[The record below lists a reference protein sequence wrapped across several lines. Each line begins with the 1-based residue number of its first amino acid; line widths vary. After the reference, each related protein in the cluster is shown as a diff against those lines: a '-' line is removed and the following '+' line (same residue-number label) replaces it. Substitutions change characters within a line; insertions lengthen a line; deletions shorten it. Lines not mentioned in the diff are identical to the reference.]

1 MFEYSAMNSKQTVSI
16 RIAQLRQAIEAHD
29 YSYYALDAPTVP
41 DSEYDRLFSELRE
54 LEQQHPEL
62 VTADSPTQRVSGQ
75 ALDTFSQVQ
84 HGVPMLSLGN
94 AFTEVQVLEFA
105 QRAEQALAASQEQSD
120 LFSAPAVA
128 IEYCCEPKLDG
139 LAVSISYE
147 YGVLVRAATRGD
159 GQTGEDI
166 TANVRTIRNVPLK
179 LQGQGWPDF
188 LEVRGEVYMPKAGF
202 EALNQRVLAAGQK
215 PFANPRNAAAGSL
228 RQLDSKITASRPL
241 EFCCYGT
248 STEGLAQTHASTLQC
263 LRQWGISISPEL
275 QVVNSIQGC
284 LAYYADIGQR
294 RLQLPYD
301 IDGVVFKINALEQQR
316 SLGFR
321 AREPR
326 WALAYKYAA
335 QEEITELLDVE
346 FQVGRTGAVTPVA
359 RLKPVHV
366 GGVMVS
372 NATLHNMD
380 EVARLGV
387 MIGDSVIVRRAGDV
401 IPQITQVVL
410 ERRPSDARAI
420 DAPSQCPVCGSQ
432 VERTQL
438 VRRSKNKQVLSDG
451 AVWRCMGRLSC
462 QAQLQQA
469 LIHFVSRRAMDID
482 GLGEKII
489 EQLVSRKLV
498 ASPADL
504 YRLTYEQVI
513 ELEGFADLSARNLLS
528 AIAASKQPR
537 LARLI
542 FALGI
547 PDVGEETAK
556 VLARALGSLQ
566 RLQQAYP
573 QTLLWLPEIGAEV
586 AHEIASFF
594 ADSHNQ
600 AVIAQLA
607 HLQVQAIDEGQTDVE
622 FQACTTL
629 AGFIEQF
636 QIVGVA
642 HTNAQRLAERFK
654 TLDALFAADWLALS
668 TIERLSKNAAQAV
681 EDFIKQAGQREQALL
696 LEQQL
701 LEFGMHWS
709 CQREQQQASPLA
721 GQTWV
726 LTGTLEQLTRDQ
738 AKARLEQL
746 GAKVAGSVSAKTSC
760 VVAGSSAGSKLSK
773 AQELGVPVLDE
784 AAFVA
789 QMTHLESR

>member
-1 MFEYSAMNSKQTVSI
+1 MNSTSSI
-16 RIAQLRQAIEAHD
+16 STRIAELRHAIEAHD
-29 YSYYALDAPTVP
+29 YSYYVLDEPTVP
-41 DSEYDRLFSELRE
+41 DSEYDRLFRE
-54 LEQQHPEL
+54 LSALELQHPEL
-62 VTADSPTQRVSGQ
+62 ISADSPTQRVSGQ
-75 ALDTFSQVQ
+75 PLDTFKQVQ
-84 HGVPMLSLGN
+84 HQVPMLSLGN
-94 AFTEVQVLEFA
+94 AFAEEQVLEFA
-105 QRAEQALAASQEQSD
+105 QRVQQALGASLPLND
-120 LFSAPAVA
+120 LFAMPAEL
-128 IEYCCEPKLDG
+128 EYCCEPKLDG

-147 YGVLVRAATRGD
+147 YGVLRRAATRGD

-179 LQGQGWPDF
+179 LQGEGWPDF

-202 EALNQRVLAAGQK
+202 AALNQRVVETGQK

-228 RQLDSKITASRPL
+228 RQLDPKTTASRPL

-248 STEGLAQTHASTLQC
+248 STEGLAERHSSTLQR
-263 LRQWGISISPEL
+263 LRNWGISISPEL
-275 QVVNSIQGC
+275 KVVATVQGC

-294 RLQLPYD
+294 RAQLPYD
-301 IDGVVFKINALEQQR
+301 IDGVVFKVDALEQQR
-316 SLGFR
+316 DLGFR

-326 WALAYKYAA
+326 WALAYKFAA

-380 EVARLGV
+380 EVERLGV

-410 ERRPSDARAI
+410 ARRPGNARPI
-420 DAPSQCPVCGSQ
+420 QTPTECPVCGSH

-438 VRRSKNKQVLSDG
+438 VRRSKNKQVVSDG

-489 EQLVSRKLV
+489 EQLVARQLV

-513 ELEGFADLSARNLLS
+513 ELDGFADLSANNLLS
-528 AIAASKQPR
+528 AIAGSKRPR

-556 VLARALGSLQ
+556 VLARALGSIERLQ
-566 RLQQAYP
+566 RAYP
-573 QTLLWLPEIGAEV
+573 ETLLWLPEVGAEV
-586 AHEIASFF
+586 AHEISSFF

-600 AVIAQLA
+600 AVLAQLA
-607 HLQVQAIDEGQTDVE
+607 ELGVQASDEGRPDVE
-622 FQACTTL
+622 FQACTTF

-636 QIVGVA
+636 QISGVA
-642 HTNAQRLAERFK
+642 RTNAQRLAQHFK
-654 TLDALFAADWLALS
+654 TLEALFAADWLDLCGV
-668 TIERLSKNAAQAV
+668 ERLSKNAAQALQV
-681 EDFIKQAGQREQALL
+681 FIQQEGQRQRAFA

-701 LEFGMHWS
+701 LDFSMHWS
-709 CQREQQQASPLA
+709 CQREQLQAAPLA

-726 LTGTLEQLTRDQ
+726 LTGTLEVLTREQ

-773 AQELGVPVLDE
+773 AHELAVPVLDE
-784 AAFVA
+784 AAF
-789 QMTHLESR
+789 LEKLTQLEH

>member
-1 MFEYSAMNSKQTVSI
+1 MSLQHTIAT
-16 RIAQLRQAIEAHD
+16 RIAQLRQIITQHD
-29 YSYYALDAPTVP
+29 YRYYVLDAPTVP
-41 DSEYDRLFSELRE
+41 DSEYDRLFAQLRE
-54 LEQQHPEL
+54 LEQQYPEL
-62 VTADSPTQRVSGQ
+62 ITSDSPTQRVSGQ
-75 ALDTFSQVQ
+75 ASAAFTQVQ
-84 HGVPMLSLGN
+84 HQVPMLSLGN
-94 AFTEVQVLEFA
+94 AFAEAQVLEFA
-105 QRAEQALAASQEQSD
+105 QRAEQALGADQSHND
-120 LFSAPAVA
+120 LFSPTVTVQ
-128 IEYCCEPKLDG
+128 YCCEPKLDG

-147 YGVLVRAATRGD
+147 QGVLVRAATRGD

-179 LQGQGWPDF
+179 LQGEDWPEF

-202 EALNQRVLAAGQK
+202 EALNQRALAAGQK

-228 RQLDSKITASRPL
+228 RQLDAKITASRPL
-241 EFCCYGT
+241 EFCCYGS
-248 STEGLAQTHASTLQC
+248 STEGLADRHSSTLQR
-263 LRQWGISISPEL
+263 LQGWGIMISPEM
-275 QVVNSIQGC
+275 QVVENIQGC
-284 LAYYADIGQR
+284 LAYYAQIGQR
-294 RLQLPYD
+294 RAQLPYD
-301 IDGVVFKINALEQQR
+301 IDGVVFKVDALEQQR

-326 WALAYKYAA
+326 WALAYKFAA
-335 QEEITELLDVE
+335 QEEMTELLDVE

-366 GGVMVS
+366 GGVMVA

-387 MIGDSVIVRRAGDV
+387 MIGDRVIVRRAGDV

-410 ERRPSDARAI
+410 ERRPHDARPVST
-420 DAPSQCPVCGSQ
+420 PSHCPVCGSK
-432 VERTQL
+432 VARTQL
-438 VRRSKNKQVLSDG
+438 VRRSKNKQVVSEG

-469 LIHFVSRRAMDID
+469 LIHFVARRAMDID

-489 EQLVSRKLV
+489 EQLVAKKLV

-504 YRLTYEQVI
+504 YRLTYEQV
-513 ELEGFADLSARNLLS
+513 LALDGFADLSARNLLN
-528 AIAASKQPR
+528 AIAGSKRPS

-573 QTLLWLPEIGAEV
+573 ETLLWLPEIGTEV

-600 AVIAQLA
+600 MVLTQLA
-607 HLQVQAIDEGQTDVE
+607 ELDVQAVDEGQPAVE
-622 FQACTTL
+622 FQACTTF

-636 QIVGVA
+636 QITGVA
-642 HTNAQRLAERFK
+642 RTNAQRLADHFK
-654 TLDALFAADWLALS
+654 TLEALFAADWLDLS
-668 TIERLSKNAAQAV
+668 SIARLSKNTAQAV
-681 EDFIKQAGQREQALL
+681 QDFIKQDAQRQRALQ

-701 LEFGMHWS
+701 IDFGMHWS
-709 CQREQQQASPLA
+709 CEREHVQAAPLA

-726 LTGTLEQLTRDQ
+726 LTGGLEQLTREQ
-738 AKARLEQL
+738 AKARLELL
-746 GAKVAGSVSAKTSC
+746 GAKVAGSVSAKTDC
-760 VVAGSSAGSKLSK
+760 VVAGSSAGSKLTR
-773 AQELGVPVLDE
+773 AQELGVAVLDE
-784 AAFVA
+784 TEFLA
-789 QMTHLESR
+789 QLADLESQ

>member
-1 MFEYSAMNSKQTVSI
+1 MSLQHTIAT
-16 RIAQLRQAIEAHD
+16 RIAQLRQIITQHD
-29 YSYYALDAPTVP
+29 YSYYVLDAPTVP
-41 DSEYDRLFSELRE
+41 DSEYDRLFAQLRE
-54 LEQQHPEL
+54 LEQQYPEL
-62 VTADSPTQRVSGQ
+62 ITSDSPTQRVSGQ
-75 ALDTFSQVQ
+75 ASAAFTQVQ
-84 HGVPMLSLGN
+84 HQVPMLSLGN
-94 AFTEVQVLEFA
+94 AFAEAQVLEFA
-105 QRAEQALAASQEQSD
+105 QRAEQALGADQSHND
-120 LFSAPAVA
+120 LFSPTVTVQ
-128 IEYCCEPKLDG
+128 YCCEPKLDG
-139 LAVSISYE
+139 LAVSITYE
-147 YGVLVRAATRGD
+147 QGVLVRAATRGD

-179 LQGQGWPDF
+179 LQGEDWPEF

-202 EALNQRVLAAGQK
+202 EALNQRALAAGQK

-228 RQLDSKITASRPL
+228 RQLDAKITASRPL
-241 EFCCYGT
+241 EFCCYGS
-248 STEGLAQTHASTLQC
+248 STEGLADRHSSTLQR
-263 LRQWGISISPEL
+263 LQGWGIMISPEM
-275 QVVNSIQGC
+275 QVVENIQGC
-284 LAYYADIGQR
+284 LAYYAQIGQR
-294 RLQLPYD
+294 RAQLPYD
-301 IDGVVFKINALEQQR
+301 IDGVVFKVDALEQQR

-326 WALAYKYAA
+326 WALAYKFAA
-335 QEEITELLDVE
+335 QEEMTELLDVE

-366 GGVMVS
+366 GGVMVA

-387 MIGDSVIVRRAGDV
+387 MIGDRVIVRRAGDV

-410 ERRPSDARAI
+410 ERRPHDARPVST
-420 DAPSQCPVCGSQ
+420 PSHCPVCGSK
-432 VERTQL
+432 VARTQL
-438 VRRSKNKQVLSDG
+438 VRRSKNKQVVSEG

-469 LIHFVSRRAMDID
+469 LIHFVARRAMDID

-489 EQLVSRKLV
+489 EQLVAKKLV

-504 YRLTYEQVI
+504 YRLTYEQV
-513 ELEGFADLSARNLLS
+513 LALDGFADLSARNLLN
-528 AIAASKQPR
+528 AIAGSKRPS

-573 QTLLWLPEIGAEV
+573 ETLLWLPEIGTEV

-600 AVIAQLA
+600 MVLTQLA
-607 HLQVQAIDEGQTDVE
+607 ELDVQAVDEGQPAVE
-622 FQACTTL
+622 FQACTTF

-636 QIVGVA
+636 QITGVA
-642 HTNAQRLAERFK
+642 RTNAQRLAEHFK
-654 TLDALFAADWLALS
+654 TLEALFAADWLDLS
-668 TIERLSKNAAQAV
+668 SIARLSKNTAQAV
-681 EDFIKQAGQREQALL
+681 QDFIKQDAQRQRALQ

-701 LEFGMHWS
+701 IDFGMHWS
-709 CQREQQQASPLA
+709 CEREHVQAAPLA

-726 LTGTLEQLTRDQ
+726 LTGGLEQLTREQ
-738 AKARLEQL
+738 AKARLELL
-746 GAKVAGSVSAKTSC
+746 GAKVAGSVSAKTDC
-760 VVAGSSAGSKLSK
+760 VVAGSSAGSKLTR
-773 AQELGVPVLDE
+773 AQELGVAVLDE
-784 AAFVA
+784 TEFLA
-789 QMTHLESR
+789 QLADLESQ

>member
-1 MFEYSAMNSKQTVSI
+1 MSLQHTIAT
-16 RIAQLRQAIEAHD
+16 RIAQLRQIITQHD
-29 YSYYALDAPTVP
+29 YSYYVLDAPTVP
-41 DSEYDRLFSELRE
+41 DSEYDRLFAQLRE
-54 LEQQHPEL
+54 LEQQYPEL
-62 VTADSPTQRVSGQ
+62 ITSDSPTQRVSGQ
-75 ALDTFSQVQ
+75 ASAAFTQVQ
-84 HGVPMLSLGN
+84 HQVPMLSLGN
-94 AFTEVQVLEFA
+94 AFAEAQVLEFA
-105 QRAEQALAASQEQSD
+105 QRAEQALGADQSHND
-120 LFSAPAVA
+120 LFSPAVTVQ
-128 IEYCCEPKLDG
+128 YCCEPKLDG

-147 YGVLVRAATRGD
+147 QGVLVRAATRGD

-179 LQGQGWPDF
+179 LQGEGWPEF

-202 EALNQRVLAAGQK
+202 EALNQRALAAGQK

-228 RQLDSKITASRPL
+228 RQLDAKITASRPL
-241 EFCCYGT
+241 EFCCYGS
-248 STEGLAQTHASTLQC
+248 STEGLADRHSSTLQR
-263 LRQWGISISPEL
+263 LQGWGIMISPEM
-275 QVVNSIQGC
+275 QVVESIQGC
-284 LAYYADIGQR
+284 LAYYAQIGQR
-294 RLQLPYD
+294 RAQLPYD
-301 IDGVVFKINALEQQR
+301 IDGVVFKVDALEQQR

-326 WALAYKYAA
+326 WALAYKFAA
-335 QEEITELLDVE
+335 QEEMTELLDVE

-366 GGVMVS
+366 GGVMVA

-387 MIGDSVIVRRAGDV
+387 MIGDRVIVRRAGDV

-410 ERRPSDARAI
+410 ERRPHDARPVST
-420 DAPSQCPVCGSQ
+420 PSHCPVCGSK

-438 VRRSKNKQVLSDG
+438 VRRSKNKQVVSEG

-469 LIHFVSRRAMDID
+469 LIHFVARRAMDID

-489 EQLVSRKLV
+489 EQLVAKKLV

-504 YRLTYEQVI
+504 YRLTYEQV
-513 ELEGFADLSARNLLS
+513 LALDGFADLSARNLLN
-528 AIAASKQPR
+528 AIAGSKRPS

-573 QTLLWLPEIGAEV
+573 ETLLWLPEIGTEV

-600 AVIAQLA
+600 MVLTQLA
-607 HLQVQAIDEGQTDVE
+607 ELDVQAVDEGQPAVE
-622 FQACTTL
+622 FQACTTF

-636 QIVGVA
+636 QIAGVA
-642 HTNAQRLAERFK
+642 RTNAQRLADYFK
-654 TLDALFAADWLALS
+654 TLEALFAADWLDLS
-668 TIERLSKNAAQAV
+668 SIARLSKNTAQAV
-681 EDFIKQAGQREQALL
+681 QDFIKQDAQRQRALQ

-701 LEFGMHWS
+701 IDFGMHWS
-709 CQREQQQASPLA
+709 CEREHVQAAPLA

-726 LTGTLEQLTRDQ
+726 LTGGLEQLTREQ
-738 AKARLEQL
+738 AKARLELL
-746 GAKVAGSVSAKTSC
+746 GAKVAGSVSAKTDC
-760 VVAGSSAGSKLSK
+760 VVAGSSAGSKLTR
-773 AQELGVPVLDE
+773 AQELGVAVLDE
-784 AAFVA
+784 TEFLARLAD
-789 QMTHLESR
+789 LESQ

>member
-1 MFEYSAMNSKQTVSI
+1 MSTSQNIST
-16 RIAQLRQAIEAHD
+16 RIEQLRQSIATYD
-29 YSYYALDAPTVP
+29 YNYYVLDDPTVP

-62 VTADSPTQRVSGQ
+62 ITSDSPTQRVSGQ
-75 ALDTFSQVQ
+75 PLDTFTQIQ
-84 HGVPMLSLGN
+84 HVVPMLSLGN
-94 AFTEVQVLEFA
+94 AFAAEQVLEFA
-105 QRAEQALAASQEQSD
+105 QRAEQALGVSAQPQD
-120 LFSAPAVA
+120 LFSQGPQVA
-128 IEYCCEPKLDG
+128 YCCEPKLDG
-139 LAVSISYE
+139 LAVSITYQN
-147 YGVLVRAATRGD
+147 GVLMQAATRGD

-179 LQGQGWPDF
+179 LHGTGWPET

-202 EALNQRVLAAGQK
+202 AALNERVLAAGQK

-248 STEGLAQTHASTLQC
+248 STEGLAAEHSSTLQR

-275 QVVNSIQGC
+275 LVVNSVQGC
-284 LAYYADIGQR
+284 LDYYADIGQR
-294 RLQLPYD
+294 RAQLPYD
-301 IDGVVFKINALEQQR
+301 IDGVVFKIDALEQQ
-316 SLGFR
+316 SELGFR

-326 WALAYKYAA
+326 WAIAYKYAA
-335 QEEITELLDVE
+335 QEEITQLLDVE

-359 RLKPVHV
+359 RLQPVHV

-410 ERRPSDARAI
+410 EHRPADAQPIAT
-420 DAPSQCPVCGSQ
+420 PTQCPVCGSD

-438 VRRSKNKQVLSDG
+438 VRRGKGTQVVSDG
-451 AVWRCMGRLSC
+451 AVWRCVGRLSC

-469 LIHFVSRRAMDID
+469 LLHFVSRRAMDID
-482 GLGEKII
+482 GLGDKIV
-489 EQLVSRKLV
+489 EQLVARKLV

-504 YRLTYEQVI
+504 YRLTYEQVV
-513 ELEGFADLSARNLLS
+513 ELDGFADLSARNLIT
-528 AIAASKQPR
+528 AIANSKQPR

-556 VLARALGSLQ
+556 VLARALGSLE

-594 ADSHNQ
+594 AEAHNQ
-600 AVIAQLA
+600 QVMADLA
-607 HLQVQAIDEGQTDVE
+607 ELGVVATDSGEPEAE

-636 QIVGVA
+636 QITGVA
-642 HTNAQRLAERFK
+642 RTSAQRLAEHFK
-654 TLDALFAADWLALS
+654 TVEALFAADWLDLTS
-668 TIERLSKNAAQAV
+668 VERLAKNAALGLQA
-681 EDFIKQAGQREQALL
+681 FLKQEGQRERVLK

-701 LEFGMHWS
+701 LDFGMHWTS
-709 CQREQQQASPLA
+709 QRAQVQAAPLT

-726 LTGTLEQLTRDQ
+726 LTGTLEVLTRNE

-746 GAKVAGSVSAKTSC
+746 GAKVAGSVSAKTAC
-760 VVAGSSAGSKLSK
+760 VVAGSAAGSKLTR
-773 AQELGVPVLDE
+773 AQELGVSVLDE
-784 AAFVA
+784 AEF
-789 QMTHLESR
+789 LERLGQLEI

>member
-1 MFEYSAMNSKQTVSI
+1 MSLQHTIAT
-16 RIAQLRQAIEAHD
+16 RIAQLRQIITQHD
-29 YSYYALDAPTVP
+29 YRYYVLDAPTVP
-41 DSEYDRLFSELRE
+41 DSEYDRLFAQLRE
-54 LEQQHPEL
+54 LEQQYPEL
-62 VTADSPTQRVSGQ
+62 ITSDSPTQRVSGQ
-75 ALDTFSQVQ
+75 ASAAFTQVQ
-84 HGVPMLSLGN
+84 HQVPMLSLGN
-94 AFTEVQVLEFA
+94 AFAEAQVLEFA
-105 QRAEQALAASQEQSD
+105 QRAEQALGADQSHND
-120 LFSAPAVA
+120 LFSPTVTVQ
-128 IEYCCEPKLDG
+128 YCCEPKLDG
-139 LAVSISYE
+139 LAVSITYE
-147 YGVLVRAATRGD
+147 QGVLVRAATRGD

-179 LQGQGWPDF
+179 LQGEDWPEF

-202 EALNQRVLAAGQK
+202 EALNQRALAAGQK

-228 RQLDSKITASRPL
+228 RQLDAKITASRPL
-241 EFCCYGT
+241 EFCCYGS
-248 STEGLAQTHASTLQC
+248 STEGLADRHSSTLQR
-263 LRQWGISISPEL
+263 LQGWGIMISPEM
-275 QVVNSIQGC
+275 QVVENIQGC
-284 LAYYADIGQR
+284 LAYYAQIGQR
-294 RLQLPYD
+294 RAQLPYD
-301 IDGVVFKINALEQQR
+301 IDGVVFKIDALEQQR

-326 WALAYKYAA
+326 WALAYKFAA
-335 QEEITELLDVE
+335 QEEMTELLDVE

-366 GGVMVS
+366 GGVMVA

-387 MIGDSVIVRRAGDV
+387 MIGDRVIVRRAGDV

-410 ERRPSDARAI
+410 ERRPHDARPVST
-420 DAPSQCPVCGSQ
+420 PSHCPVCGSK
-432 VERTQL
+432 VARTQL
-438 VRRSKNKQVLSDG
+438 VRRSKNKQVVSEG

-469 LIHFVSRRAMDID
+469 LIHFVARRAMDID

-489 EQLVSRKLV
+489 EQLVAKKLV

-504 YRLTYEQVI
+504 YRLTYEQV
-513 ELEGFADLSARNLLS
+513 LALDGFADLSTRNLLN
-528 AIAASKQPR
+528 AIAGSKRPS

-573 QTLLWLPEIGAEV
+573 ETLLWLPEIGTEV

-600 AVIAQLA
+600 MVLTQLA
-607 HLQVQAIDEGQTDVE
+607 ELDVQAVDEGQPAVE
-622 FQACTTL
+622 FQACTTF

-636 QIVGVA
+636 QITGVA
-642 HTNAQRLAERFK
+642 RTNAQRLADHFK
-654 TLDALFAADWLALS
+654 TLEALFAADWLDLS
-668 TIERLSKNAAQAV
+668 SIARLSKNTAQAV
-681 EDFIKQAGQREQALL
+681 QDFIKQDAQRQRALQ

-701 LEFGMHWS
+701 IDFGMHWS
-709 CQREQQQASPLA
+709 CEREHVQAAPLA

-726 LTGTLEQLTRDQ
+726 LTGGLEQLTREQ
-738 AKARLEQL
+738 AKARLELL
-746 GAKVAGSVSAKTSC
+746 GAKVAGSVSAKTDC
-760 VVAGSSAGSKLSK
+760 VVAGSSAGSKLTR
-773 AQELGVPVLDE
+773 AQELGVAVLDE
-784 AAFVA
+784 TEFLA
-789 QMTHLESR
+789 QLADLESQ

>member
-1 MFEYSAMNSKQTVSI
+1 MSALQSI
-16 RIAQLRQAIEAHD
+16 SARIAQLRQAIETYD
-29 YSYYALDAPTVP
+29 YNYYVLDDPSVP
-41 DSEYDRLFSELRE
+41 DSEYDRLFTELRE
-54 LEQQHPEL
+54 LEQQHPEFI
-62 VTADSPTQRVSGQ
+62 TADSPTQRVSGQ
-75 ALDTFSQVQ
+75 ALDTFKQLQ
-84 HGVPMLSLGN
+84 HRVPMLSLGN
-94 AFTEVQVLEFA
+94 AFAQEQVLDFA
-105 QRAEQALAASQEQSD
+105 QRAEQALAVDTPSQD
-120 LFSAPAVA
+120 LFSSSAQVT
-128 IEYCCEPKLDG
+128 YCCEPKLDG
-139 LAVSISYE
+139 LAVSIIYQD
-147 YGVLVRAATRGD
+147 GVLIQAATRGD

-179 LQGQGWPDF
+179 LQGTGWPAT

-202 EALNQRVLAAGQK
+202 AALNQRVLAAGQK

-248 STEGLAQTHASTLQC
+248 STEGIAAEHSSTLQR
-263 LRQWGISISPEL
+263 LRTWGISISAQM
-275 QVVNSIQGC
+275 QVVDSIEGC

-294 RLQLPYD
+294 RAQLPYD
-301 IDGVVFKINALEQQR
+301 IDGVVFKIDDLAQQR

-410 ERRPSDARAI
+410 ERRPETARAI
-420 DAPSQCPVCGSQ
+420 ATPTQCPVCGSD

-438 VRRSKNKQVLSDG
+438 VRRGKGKQVVSEG

-469 LIHFVSRRAMDID
+469 LLHFVSRRAMDID
-482 GLGEKII
+482 GLGEKIV
-489 EQLVSRKLV
+489 EQLVTRKLV
-498 ASPADL
+498 TSPADL
-504 YRLTYEQVI
+504 YRLTYEQVV
-513 ELEGFADLSARNLLS
+513 ELDGFADLSARNL
-528 AIAASKQPR
+528 IAAISGSKQPR

-556 VLARALGSLQ
+556 VLARALGSVL
-566 RLQQAYP
+566 RVQQAYP

-600 AVIAQLA
+600 AVLA
-607 HLQVQAIDEGQTDVE
+607 DLDELGVQASDSGEPDAE

-636 QIVGVA
+636 QITGVA
-642 HTNAQRLAERFK
+642 RTNAQRLAAHFK
-654 TLDALFAADWLALS
+654 TLQALFAADWLDLTS
-668 TIERLSKNAAQAV
+668 VERLSKNAALALQ
-681 EDFIKQAGQREQALL
+681 DFIKDAQQREQALA

-701 LEFGMHWS
+701 LDFGMHWNS
-709 CQREQQQASPLA
+709 QRTQVQAWASPLA

-726 LTGTLEQLTRDQ
+726 LTGTLERLTRNE

-746 GAKVAGSVSAKTSC
+746 GAKVAGSVSAKTQC
-760 VVAGSSAGSKLSK
+760 VVAGSSAGSKLTR
-773 AQELGVPVLDE
+773 AQELGVSVLDE
-784 AAFVA
+784 DEFLARLQQLEA
-789 QMTHLESR
+789 Q

>member
-1 MFEYSAMNSKQTVSI
+1 MSAHQSI
-16 RIAQLRQAIEAHD
+16 STRIAQLRQSIEQHD
-29 YSYYALDAPTVP
+29 YSYYVLDDPSVP

-54 LEQQHPEL
+54 LEQEHPEL
-62 VTADSPTQRVSGQ
+62 ITPDSPTQRVSGQ
-75 ALDTFSQVQ
+75 PLDTFKQVQ
-84 HGVPMLSLGN
+84 HVVPMLSLGN
-94 AFTEVQVLEFA
+94 AFAREQVLDFA
-105 QRAEQALAASQEQSD
+105 QRAEQALGVSEQPQD
-120 LFSAPAVA
+120 LFSETAYVD
-128 IEYCCEPKLDG
+128 YCCEPKLDG
-139 LAVSISYE
+139 LAVSITYQK
-147 YGVLVRAATRGD
+147 GVLIQAATRGD

-179 LQGQGWPDF
+179 LQGTGWPEV

-202 EALNQRVLAAGQK
+202 TALNQRVLAAGQK

-248 STEGLAQTHASTLQC
+248 STEGLADGHSSTLQR
-263 LRQWGISISPEL
+263 LREWGISISPEL
-275 QVVNSIQGC
+275 KVVQSIEGC

-294 RLQLPYD
+294 RAELPYD
-301 IDGVVFKINALEQQR
+301 IDGVVFKIDALEQQR

-326 WALAYKYAA
+326 WAIAYKYAA

-366 GGVMVS
+366 GGVIVS

-410 ERRPSDARAI
+410 ERRPDDAKPI
-420 DAPSQCPVCGSQ
+420 PAPTQCPVCGSD

-438 VRRSKNKQVLSDG
+438 VRRGKGKQVVSDG

-469 LIHFVSRRAMDID
+469 LLHFVSRRAMEID
-482 GLGEKII
+482 GLGDKII
-489 EQLVSRKLV
+489 EQLVARKLV

-504 YRLTYEQVI
+504 YRLTYEQVV
-513 ELEGFADLSARNLLS
+513 ELDGFADLSARNLIT
-528 AIAASKQPR
+528 AIANSKQPR

-556 VLARALGSLQ
+556 VLARALGSLE
-566 RLQQAYP
+566 RLQQAFP

-594 ADSHNQ
+594 AESHNQ
-600 AVIAQLA
+600 AVIADLA
-607 HLQVQAIDEGQTDVE
+607 ELGVQPMDSGEPEAE

-636 QIVGVA
+636 QIAGVA
-642 HTNAQRLAERFK
+642 RTSAQRLAEHFK
-654 TLDALFAADWLALS
+654 KVDALFAADWLDLTS
-668 TIERLSKNAAQAV
+668 VERLSKNAALGLQA
-681 EDFIKQAGQREQALL
+681 FLKQEGQRERVLK

-701 LEFGMHWS
+701 LDFGMHWTS
-709 CQREQQQASPLA
+709 QRAQVQAAPLA

-726 LTGTLEQLTRDQ
+726 LTGTLEVLTRTE
-738 AKARLEQL
+738 AKSRLEML

-760 VVAGSSAGSKLSK
+760 VVAGSSAGSKLTR
-773 AQELGVPVLDE
+773 AQELGVNVLDE
-784 AAFVA
+784 ADF
-789 QMTHLESR
+789 LEKLGQLENQ

>member
-1 MFEYSAMNSKQTVSI
+1 MSSQHTIAT
-16 RIAQLRQAIEAHD
+16 RIAQLRQMIAQHD
-29 YSYYALDAPTVP
+29 YNYYALDAPTVP
-41 DSEYDRLFSELRE
+41 DSEYDRLFAELRE

-62 VTADSPTQRVSGQ
+62 ITNDSPTQRVSGQ
-75 ALDTFSQVQ
+75 ASAAFTQVEHQ
-84 HGVPMLSLGN
+84 VPMLSLGN
-94 AFTEVQVLEFA
+94 AFAEEQVLEFA
-105 QRAEQALAASQEQSD
+105 LRAEQALGADQSHND
-120 LFSAPAVA
+120 LFSPAVTV
-128 IEYCCEPKLDG
+128 EYCCEPKLDG

-147 YGVLVRAATRGD
+147 QGVLVRAATRGD

-179 LQGQGWPDF
+179 LQGEGWPEF
-188 LEVRGEVYMPKAGF
+188 LEVRGEVYMPKVGF
-202 EALNQRVLAAGQK
+202 EALNQRALAAGQK

-241 EFCCYGT
+241 EFCCYGS
-248 STEGLAQTHASTLQC
+248 STEGLADRHSSTLQR
-263 LRQWGISISPEL
+263 LQGWGIMISPEM
-275 QVVNSIQGC
+275 QVVESIQGC
-284 LAYYADIGQR
+284 LTYYADIGQR
-294 RLQLPYD
+294 RAQLPYD
-301 IDGVVFKINALEQQR
+301 IDGVVFKVDALEQQR
-316 SLGFR
+316 NLGFR

-326 WALAYKYAA
+326 WALAYKFAA

-366 GGVMVS
+366 GGVMVA

-410 ERRPSDARAI
+410 ERRPSDARPVQT
-420 DAPSQCPVCGSQ
+420 PSHCPVCGSQ

-438 VRRSKNKQVLSDG
+438 VRRSKNKQVVSDG

-469 LIHFVSRRAMDID
+469 LIHFVARRAMDID

-489 EQLVSRKLV
+489 EQLVTTKLV

-504 YRLTYEQVI
+504 YRLSYEQVL
-513 ELEGFADLSARNLLS
+513 ELDGFADLSARNLLS
-528 AIAASKQPR
+528 AIAGSKRPR

-566 RLQQAYP
+566 RVQQAYP
-573 QTLLWLPEIGAEV
+573 ETLLWLPEIGAEV

-600 AVIAQLA
+600 AVLAQLA
-607 HLQVQAIDEGQTDVE
+607 ELDVHAVDEGQPDVE
-622 FQACTTL
+622 FQACTTF

-636 QIVGVA
+636 QITGVA
-642 HTNAQRLAERFK
+642 STNAQRLAEHFK
-654 TLDALFAADWLALS
+654 TLEALFAADWLDLS
-668 TIERLSKNAAQAV
+668 SIVRMSKNTAQAV
-681 EDFIKQAGQREQALL
+681 QDFIKQEGQRQRVLQ

-701 LEFGMHWS
+701 IDFGMHWT
-709 CQREQQQASPLA
+709 CQREQVQAAPLA

-726 LTGTLEQLTRDQ
+726 LTGGLEELTREQ
-738 AKARLEQL
+738 AKARLEML
-746 GAKVAGSVSAKTSC
+746 GAKVAGSVSAKTNC
-760 VVAGSSAGSKLSK
+760 VVAGSSAGSKLTR
-773 AQELGVPVLDE
+773 AQELGIAVLDE
-784 AAFVA
+784 AEFIAKLA
-789 QMTHLESR
+789 ELENQ

>member
-1 MFEYSAMNSKQTVSI
+1 MSLQHTIAT
-16 RIAQLRQAIEAHD
+16 RIAQLRQIITQHD
-29 YSYYALDAPTVP
+29 YRYYVLDAPTVP
-41 DSEYDRLFSELRE
+41 DSEYDRLFAQLRE
-54 LEQQHPEL
+54 LEQQYPEL
-62 VTADSPTQRVSGQ
+62 ITSDSPTQRVSGQ
-75 ALDTFSQVQ
+75 ASAAFTQVQ
-84 HGVPMLSLGN
+84 HQVPMLSLGN
-94 AFTEVQVLEFA
+94 AFAEAQVLEFA
-105 QRAEQALAASQEQSD
+105 QRAEQALGADQSHND
-120 LFSAPAVA
+120 LFSPTVTVQ
-128 IEYCCEPKLDG
+128 YCCEPKLDG
-139 LAVSISYE
+139 LAVSITYE
-147 YGVLVRAATRGD
+147 QGVLVRAATRGD

-179 LQGQGWPDF
+179 LQGEDWPEF

-202 EALNQRVLAAGQK
+202 EALNQRALAAGQK

-228 RQLDSKITASRPL
+228 RQLDAKITASRPL
-241 EFCCYGT
+241 EFCCYGS
-248 STEGLAQTHASTLQC
+248 STEGLADRHSSTLQR
-263 LRQWGISISPEL
+263 LQGWGIMISPEM
-275 QVVNSIQGC
+275 QVVENIQGC
-284 LAYYADIGQR
+284 LAYYAQIGQR
-294 RLQLPYD
+294 RAQLPYD
-301 IDGVVFKINALEQQR
+301 IDGVVFKVDALEQQR

-326 WALAYKYAA
+326 WALAYKFAA
-335 QEEITELLDVE
+335 QEEMTELLDVE

-366 GGVMVS
+366 GGVMVA

-387 MIGDSVIVRRAGDV
+387 MIGDRVIVRRAGDV

-410 ERRPSDARAI
+410 ERRPHDARPVST
-420 DAPSQCPVCGSQ
+420 PSHCPVCGSK
-432 VERTQL
+432 VARTQL
-438 VRRSKNKQVLSDG
+438 VRRSKNKQVVSEG

-469 LIHFVSRRAMDID
+469 LIHFVARRAMDID

-489 EQLVSRKLV
+489 EQLVAKKLV

-504 YRLTYEQVI
+504 YRLTYEQV
-513 ELEGFADLSARNLLS
+513 LALDGFADLSARNLLN
-528 AIAASKQPR
+528 AIAGSKRPS

-573 QTLLWLPEIGAEV
+573 ETLLWLPEIGTEV

-600 AVIAQLA
+600 MVLTQLA
-607 HLQVQAIDEGQTDVE
+607 ELDVQAVDEGQPAVE
-622 FQACTTL
+622 FQACTTF

-636 QIVGVA
+636 QITGVA
-642 HTNAQRLAERFK
+642 RTNAQRLADHFK
-654 TLDALFAADWLALS
+654 TLEALFAADWLDLS
-668 TIERLSKNAAQAV
+668 SIARLSKNTAQAV
-681 EDFIKQAGQREQALL
+681 QDFIKQDAQRQRALQ

-701 LEFGMHWS
+701 IDFGMHWS
-709 CQREQQQASPLA
+709 CEREHVQAAPLA

-726 LTGTLEQLTRDQ
+726 LTGGLEQLTREQ
-738 AKARLEQL
+738 AKARLELL
-746 GAKVAGSVSAKTSC
+746 GAKVAGSVSAKTDC
-760 VVAGSSAGSKLSK
+760 VVAGSSAGSKLTR
-773 AQELGVPVLDE
+773 AQELGVAVLDE
-784 AAFVA
+784 TEFLA
-789 QMTHLESR
+789 QLADLESQ

>member
-1 MFEYSAMNSKQTVSI
+1 MSLQHTIAT
-16 RIAQLRQAIEAHD
+16 RIAQLRQIITQHD
-29 YSYYALDAPTVP
+29 YSYYVLDAPTVP
-41 DSEYDRLFSELRE
+41 DSEYDRLFAQLRE
-54 LEQQHPEL
+54 LEQQYPEL
-62 VTADSPTQRVSGQ
+62 ITSDSPTQRVSGQ
-75 ALDTFSQVQ
+75 ASAAFTQVQ
-84 HGVPMLSLGN
+84 HQVPMLSLGN
-94 AFTEVQVLEFA
+94 AFAEAQVLEFA
-105 QRAEQALAASQEQSD
+105 QRAEQALGADQSHND
-120 LFSAPAVA
+120 LFSPTVTVQ
-128 IEYCCEPKLDG
+128 YCCEPKLDG
-139 LAVSISYE
+139 LAVSITYE
-147 YGVLVRAATRGD
+147 QGVLVRAATRGD

-179 LQGQGWPDF
+179 LQGEDWPEF

-202 EALNQRVLAAGQK
+202 EALNQRALAAGQK

-228 RQLDSKITASRPL
+228 RQLDAKITASRPL
-241 EFCCYGT
+241 EFCCYGS
-248 STEGLAQTHASTLQC
+248 STEGLADRHSSTLQR
-263 LRQWGISISPEL
+263 LQGWGIMISPEM
-275 QVVNSIQGC
+275 QVVENIQGC
-284 LAYYADIGQR
+284 LAYYAQIGQR
-294 RLQLPYD
+294 RAQLPYD
-301 IDGVVFKINALEQQR
+301 IDGVVFKVDALEQQR

-326 WALAYKYAA
+326 WALAYKFAA
-335 QEEITELLDVE
+335 QEEMTELLDVE

-366 GGVMVS
+366 GGVMVA

-387 MIGDSVIVRRAGDV
+387 MIGDRVIVRRAGDV

-410 ERRPSDARAI
+410 ERRPHDARPVST
-420 DAPSQCPVCGSQ
+420 PSHCPVCGSK
-432 VERTQL
+432 VARTQL
-438 VRRSKNKQVLSDG
+438 VRRSKNKQVVSEG

-469 LIHFVSRRAMDID
+469 LIHFVARRAMDID

-489 EQLVSRKLV
+489 EQLVAKKLV

-504 YRLTYEQVI
+504 YRLTYEQV
-513 ELEGFADLSARNLLS
+513 LALDGFADLSARNLLN
-528 AIAASKQPR
+528 AIAGSKRPS

-573 QTLLWLPEIGAEV
+573 ETLLWLPEIGTEV

-600 AVIAQLA
+600 MVLTQLA
-607 HLQVQAIDEGQTDVE
+607 ELDVQAVDEGQPAVE
-622 FQACTTL
+622 FQACTTF

-636 QIVGVA
+636 QITGVA
-642 HTNAQRLAERFK
+642 RTNAQRLADHFK
-654 TLDALFAADWLALS
+654 TLEALFAADWLDLS
-668 TIERLSKNAAQAV
+668 SIARLSKNTAQAV
-681 EDFIKQAGQREQALL
+681 QDFIKQDAQRQRALQ

-701 LEFGMHWS
+701 IDFGMHWS
-709 CQREQQQASPLA
+709 CEREHVQAAPLA

-726 LTGTLEQLTRDQ
+726 LTGGLEQLTREQ
-738 AKARLEQL
+738 AKARLELL
-746 GAKVAGSVSAKTSC
+746 GAKVAGSVSAKTDC
-760 VVAGSSAGSKLSK
+760 VVAGSSAGSKLTR
-773 AQELGVPVLDE
+773 AQELGVAILDE
-784 AAFVA
+784 TEFLA
-789 QMTHLESR
+789 QLADLESQ

>member
-1 MFEYSAMNSKQTVSI
+1 MSAHQSI
-16 RIAQLRQAIEAHD
+16 STRIAQLRQSIEQHD
-29 YSYYALDAPTVP
+29 YSYYVLDDPSVP

-54 LEQQHPEL
+54 LEQEHPEL
-62 VTADSPTQRVSGQ
+62 ITPDSPTQRVSGQ
-75 ALDTFSQVQ
+75 PLDTFKQVQ
-84 HGVPMLSLGN
+84 HVVPMLSLGN
-94 AFTEVQVLEFA
+94 AFAREQVLDFA
-105 QRAEQALAASQEQSD
+105 QRAEQALGVSEQPQD
-120 LFSAPAVA
+120 LFSETAYVD
-128 IEYCCEPKLDG
+128 YCCEPKLDG
-139 LAVSISYE
+139 LAVSITYQK
-147 YGVLVRAATRGD
+147 GVLIQAATRGD

-179 LQGQGWPDF
+179 LQGTGWPEV

-202 EALNQRVLAAGQK
+202 TALNQRVLAAGQK

-248 STEGLAQTHASTLQC
+248 STEGLADGHSSTLQR
-263 LRQWGISISPEL
+263 LREWGISISPEL
-275 QVVNSIQGC
+275 KVVQSIEGC

-294 RLQLPYD
+294 RAELPYD
-301 IDGVVFKINALEQQR
+301 IDGVVFKIDALEQQR

-326 WALAYKYAA
+326 WAIAYKYAA

-366 GGVMVS
+366 GGVIVS

-410 ERRPSDARAI
+410 ERRPDDAKPI
-420 DAPSQCPVCGSQ
+420 PAPTQCPVCGSD

-438 VRRSKNKQVLSDG
+438 VRRGKGKQVVSDG

-469 LIHFVSRRAMDID
+469 LLHFVSRRAMEID
-482 GLGEKII
+482 GLGDKII
-489 EQLVSRKLV
+489 EQLVARKLV

-504 YRLTYEQVI
+504 YRLTYEQVV
-513 ELEGFADLSARNLLS
+513 ELDGFADLSARNLIT
-528 AIAASKQPR
+528 AIANSKQPR

-556 VLARALGSLQ
+556 VLARALGSLE
-566 RLQQAYP
+566 RLQQAFP

-594 ADSHNQ
+594 AESHNQ
-600 AVIAQLA
+600 AVIADLA
-607 HLQVQAIDEGQTDVE
+607 ELGVQPMDSGEPEAE

-636 QIVGVA
+636 QITGVA
-642 HTNAQRLAERFK
+642 RTSAQRLAEHFK
-654 TLDALFAADWLALS
+654 KVDALFAADWLDLTS
-668 TIERLSKNAAQAV
+668 VERLSKNAALGLQA
-681 EDFIKQAGQREQALL
+681 FLKQEGQRERVLK

-701 LEFGMHWS
+701 LDFGMHWTS
-709 CQREQQQASPLA
+709 QRAQVQAAPLA

-726 LTGTLEQLTRDQ
+726 LTGTLEVLTRTE
-738 AKARLEQL
+738 AKSRLEML

-760 VVAGSSAGSKLSK
+760 VVAGSSAGSKLTR
-773 AQELGVPVLDE
+773 AQELGVNVLDE
-784 AAFVA
+784 ADF
-789 QMTHLESR
+789 LEKLDQLENQ

>member
-1 MFEYSAMNSKQTVSI
+1 MNSSRSI
-16 RIAQLRQAIEAHD
+16 STRIHELRQSIETYD
-29 YSYYALDAPTVP
+29 YNYYVLDAPTVP
-41 DSEYDRLFSELRE
+41 DSEYDRLFFELLT
-54 LEQQHPEL
+54 LEQQHPEFI
-62 VTADSPTQRVSGQ
+62 TTDSPTQRVSGQ
-75 ALDTFSQVQ
+75 PLDTFKQIQ
-84 HGVPMLSLGN
+84 HRVPMLSLGN
-94 AFTEVQVLEFA
+94 AFAEEQVLDFSLRVEQSLNSSAMTNDLFA
-105 QRAEQALAASQEQSD
+105 QSAAVQ
-120 LFSAPAVA
+120 
-128 IEYCCEPKLDG
+128 YCCEPKLDG

-147 YGVLVRAATRGD
+147 QGVLVRAATRGD

-179 LQGQGWPDF
+179 LQGQGWPDQ

-215 PFANPRNAAAGSL
+215 LFANPRNAAAGSL

-248 STEGLAQTHASTLQC
+248 STEGLADSHSSTLQR
-263 LRQWGISISPEL
+263 LRGWGISISSEL
-275 QVVNSIQGC
+275 RVVDSIQGC
-284 LAYYADIGQR
+284 LAYYADIGER
-294 RLQLPYD
+294 RMQLPYD
-301 IDGVVFKINALEQQR
+301 IDGVVFKINALEQQS

-335 QEEITELLDVE
+335 QEEMTELLDVE
-346 FQVGRTGAVTPVA
+346 FRVGRTGAVTPVA

-410 ERRPSDARAI
+410 ERRPDDAKPVHTPI
-420 DAPSQCPVCGSQ
+420 ECPVCGSA

-469 LIHFVSRRAMDID
+469 LLHFVSRRAMDID
-482 GLGEKII
+482 GLGDKII
-489 EQLVSRKLV
+489 EQLVMRKLV

-504 YRLTYEQVI
+504 YRLTYEQLL
-513 ELEGFADLSARNLLS
+513 ELEGFADLSAHNLLT
-528 AIAASKQPR
+528 AIANSKQPR

-556 VLARALGSLQ
+556 VLARALGSMQ

-573 QTLLWLPEIGAEV
+573 QTLLWLPEVGTEV

-594 ADSHNQ
+594 ADGHNQ
-600 AVIAQLA
+600 AVIADLA
-607 HLQVQAIDEGQTDVE
+607 ELGVQPTDEGEPDVQ
-622 FQACTTL
+622 FQACATL

-636 QIVGVA
+636 HIAGVA
-642 HTNAQRLAERFK
+642 RTGAQRLADHFK
-654 TLDALFAADWLALS
+654 TLDALFAADWLEL
-668 TIERLSKNAAQAV
+668 TNIERLSKNAAQAV
-681 EDFIKQAGQREQALL
+681 ENFIKQIGQHEQALRF
-696 LEQQL
+696 EQQL
-701 LEFGMHWS
+701 LDFGMHWN
-709 CQREQQQASPLA
+709 CQRQDVQAAPLA

-726 LTGTLEQLTRDQ
+726 LTGTLELLTRDQ

-760 VVAGSSAGSKLSK
+760 VVAGSSAGSKLTK
-773 AQELGVPVLDE
+773 ALALGLTVLDE
-784 AAFVA
+784 ADFLEKLT
-789 QMTHLESR
+789 QLESQ

>member
-1 MFEYSAMNSKQTVSI
+1 MSSQHTIAT
-16 RIAQLRQAIEAHD
+16 RIAQLRQIITQHD
-29 YSYYALDAPTVP
+29 YRYYVLDAPTVP
-41 DSEYDRLFSELRE
+41 DSEYDRLFAQLRE
-54 LEQQHPEL
+54 LEQQYPEL
-62 VTADSPTQRVSGQ
+62 ITSDSPTQRVSGQ
-75 ALDTFSQVQ
+75 ASAAFTQVQ
-84 HGVPMLSLGN
+84 HQVPMLSLGN
-94 AFTEVQVLEFA
+94 AFAEAQVLEFA
-105 QRAEQALAASQEQSD
+105 QRAEQALGADQSHND
-120 LFSAPAVA
+120 LFSPTVTVQ
-128 IEYCCEPKLDG
+128 YCCEPKLDG
-139 LAVSISYE
+139 LAVSITYE
-147 YGVLVRAATRGD
+147 QGVLVRAATRGD

-179 LQGQGWPDF
+179 LQGEDWPEF

-202 EALNQRVLAAGQK
+202 EALNQRALAAGQK

-228 RQLDSKITASRPL
+228 RQLDAKITASRPL
-241 EFCCYGT
+241 EFCCYGS
-248 STEGLAQTHASTLQC
+248 STEGLADRHSSTLQR
-263 LRQWGISISPEL
+263 LQGWGIMISPEM
-275 QVVNSIQGC
+275 QVVENIQGC
-284 LAYYADIGQR
+284 LAYYAQIGQR
-294 RLQLPYD
+294 RAQLPYD
-301 IDGVVFKINALEQQR
+301 IDGVVFKVDALEQQR

-326 WALAYKYAA
+326 WALAYKFAA
-335 QEEITELLDVE
+335 QEEMTELLDVE

-366 GGVMVS
+366 GGVMVA

-387 MIGDSVIVRRAGDV
+387 MIGDRVIVRRAGDV

-410 ERRPSDARAI
+410 ERRPHDARPVST
-420 DAPSQCPVCGSQ
+420 PSHCPVCGSK
-432 VERTQL
+432 VARTQL
-438 VRRSKNKQVLSDG
+438 VRRSKNKQVVSEG

-469 LIHFVSRRAMDID
+469 LIHFVARRAMDID

-489 EQLVSRKLV
+489 EQLVAKKLV

-504 YRLTYEQVI
+504 YRLTYEQV
-513 ELEGFADLSARNLLS
+513 LALDGFADLSARNLLN
-528 AIAASKQPR
+528 AIAGSKRPS

-573 QTLLWLPEIGAEV
+573 ETLLWLPEIGTEV

-600 AVIAQLA
+600 MVLTQLA
-607 HLQVQAIDEGQTDVE
+607 ELDVQAVDEGQPAVE
-622 FQACTTL
+622 FQACTTF

-636 QIVGVA
+636 QITGVA
-642 HTNAQRLAERFK
+642 RTNAQRLAEHFK
-654 TLDALFAADWLALS
+654 TLEALFAADWLDLS
-668 TIERLSKNAAQAV
+668 SIARLSKNTAQAV
-681 EDFIKQAGQREQALL
+681 QDFIKQDAQRQRALQ

-701 LEFGMHWS
+701 IDFGMHWS
-709 CQREQQQASPLA
+709 CEREHVQAAPLA

-726 LTGTLEQLTRDQ
+726 LTGGLEQLTREQ
-738 AKARLEQL
+738 AKARLELL
-746 GAKVAGSVSAKTSC
+746 GAKVAGSVSAKTDC
-760 VVAGSSAGSKLSK
+760 VVAGSSAGSKLTR
-773 AQELGVPVLDE
+773 AQELGVAVLDE
-784 AAFVA
+784 TEFLARLAD
-789 QMTHLESR
+789 LESQ

>member
-1 MFEYSAMNSKQTVSI
+1 MSLQHTIET
-16 RIAQLRQAIEAHD
+16 RIAQLRQIIAQHD
-29 YSYYALDAPTVP
+29 YSYYVLDAPTVP
-41 DSEYDRLFSELRE
+41 DSEYDRLFAQLRE
-54 LEQQHPEL
+54 LEQQYPEL
-62 VTADSPTQRVSGQ
+62 ITSDSPTQRVSGQ
-75 ALDTFSQVQ
+75 ASAAFTQVQ
-84 HGVPMLSLGN
+84 HQVPMLSLGN
-94 AFTEVQVLEFA
+94 AFAEAQVLEFA
-105 QRAEQALAASQEQSD
+105 QRAEQALGVDQSHND
-120 LFSAPAVA
+120 LFSPAVTVQ
-128 IEYCCEPKLDG
+128 YCCEPKLDG

-147 YGVLVRAATRGD
+147 QGVLVRAATRGD

-179 LQGQGWPDF
+179 LQGEDWPEF

-202 EALNQRVLAAGQK
+202 EALNQRALAAGQK

-228 RQLDSKITASRPL
+228 RQLDAKITASRPL
-241 EFCCYGT
+241 EFCCYGS
-248 STEGLAQTHASTLQC
+248 STEGLADRHSSTLQR
-263 LRQWGISISPEL
+263 LQGWGIMISPEM
-275 QVVNSIQGC
+275 QVVESIQGC
-284 LAYYADIGQR
+284 LAYYAQIGQR
-294 RLQLPYD
+294 RAQLPYD
-301 IDGVVFKINALEQQR
+301 IDGVVFKVDALEQQR

-326 WALAYKYAA
+326 WALAYKFAA
-335 QEEITELLDVE
+335 QEEMTELLDVE

-366 GGVMVS
+366 GGVMVA

-387 MIGDSVIVRRAGDV
+387 MIGDRVIVRRAGDV

-410 ERRPSDARAI
+410 ERRPHDARPVST
-420 DAPSQCPVCGSQ
+420 PSHCPVCGSK

-438 VRRSKNKQVLSDG
+438 VRRSKNKQVVSEG

-469 LIHFVSRRAMDID
+469 LIHFVARRAMDID

-489 EQLVSRKLV
+489 EQLVAKKLV

-504 YRLTYEQVI
+504 YRLTYEQV
-513 ELEGFADLSARNLLS
+513 LALDGFADLSARNLLN
-528 AIAASKQPR
+528 AIAGSKRPS

-573 QTLLWLPEIGAEV
+573 ETLLWLPEIGTEV

-594 ADSHNQ
+594 ADGHNQ
-600 AVIAQLA
+600 MVLTQLA
-607 HLQVQAIDEGQTDVE
+607 ELDVQAVDEGQPAVE
-622 FQACTTL
+622 FQACTTF

-636 QIVGVA
+636 QITGVA
-642 HTNAQRLAERFK
+642 RTNAQRLADHFK
-654 TLDALFAADWLALS
+654 TLEALFAADWLDLS
-668 TIERLSKNAAQAV
+668 SIARLSKNTAQAV
-681 EDFIKQAGQREQALL
+681 HDFIKQDAQRQRALQ

-701 LEFGMHWS
+701 IDFGMHWS
-709 CQREQQQASPLA
+709 CEREHVQAAPLA

-726 LTGTLEQLTRDQ
+726 LTGGLEQLTREQ
-738 AKARLEQL
+738 AKARLELL
-746 GAKVAGSVSAKTSC
+746 GAKVAGSVSAKTDC
-760 VVAGSSAGSKLSK
+760 VVAGSSAGSKLTR
-773 AQELGVPVLDE
+773 AQELGVAVLNE
-784 AAFVA
+784 TEFLA
-789 QMTHLESR
+789 QLADLESQ

>member
-1 MFEYSAMNSKQTVSI
+1 MSLQHTIET
-16 RIAQLRQAIEAHD
+16 RIAQLRQIIAQHD
-29 YSYYALDAPTVP
+29 YSYYVLDAPTVP
-41 DSEYDRLFSELRE
+41 DSEYDRLFAQLRE
-54 LEQQHPEL
+54 LEQQYPEL
-62 VTADSPTQRVSGQ
+62 ITSDSPTQRVSGQ
-75 ALDTFSQVQ
+75 ASAAFTQVQ
-84 HGVPMLSLGN
+84 HQVPMLSLGN
-94 AFTEVQVLEFA
+94 AFAEAQVLEFA
-105 QRAEQALAASQEQSD
+105 QRAEQALGVDQSHND
-120 LFSAPAVA
+120 LFSPAVTVQ
-128 IEYCCEPKLDG
+128 YCCEPKLDG

-147 YGVLVRAATRGD
+147 QGVLVRAATRGD

-179 LQGQGWPDF
+179 LQGEGWPEF

-202 EALNQRVLAAGQK
+202 EALNQRALAAGQK

-228 RQLDSKITASRPL
+228 RQLDAKITASRPL
-241 EFCCYGT
+241 EFCCYGS
-248 STEGLAQTHASTLQC
+248 STEGLADRHSSTLQR
-263 LRQWGISISPEL
+263 LQGWGIMISPEM
-275 QVVNSIQGC
+275 QVVENIQGC
-284 LAYYADIGQR
+284 LAYYAQIGQR
-294 RLQLPYD
+294 RAQLPYD
-301 IDGVVFKINALEQQR
+301 IDGVVFKVDALEQQR

-326 WALAYKYAA
+326 WALAYKFAA
-335 QEEITELLDVE
+335 QEEMTELLDVE

-366 GGVMVS
+366 GGVMVA

-387 MIGDSVIVRRAGDV
+387 MIGDRVIVRRAGDV

-410 ERRPSDARAI
+410 ERRPHDARPVST
-420 DAPSQCPVCGSQ
+420 PSHCPVCGSK

-438 VRRSKNKQVLSDG
+438 VRRSKNKQVVSEG

-469 LIHFVSRRAMDID
+469 LIHFVARRAMDID

-489 EQLVSRKLV
+489 EQLVAKKLV

-504 YRLTYEQVI
+504 YRLTYEQV
-513 ELEGFADLSARNLLS
+513 LALDGFADLSARNLLN
-528 AIAASKQPR
+528 AIAGSKRPS

-573 QTLLWLPEIGAEV
+573 ETLLWLPEIGTEV

-600 AVIAQLA
+600 MVLTQLA
-607 HLQVQAIDEGQTDVE
+607 ELDVQAVDEGQPAVE
-622 FQACTTL
+622 FQACTTF

-636 QIVGVA
+636 QIAGVA
-642 HTNAQRLAERFK
+642 RTNAQRLADHFK
-654 TLDALFAADWLALS
+654 TLEALFAADWLDLS
-668 TIERLSKNAAQAV
+668 SIARLSKNTAQAV
-681 EDFIKQAGQREQALL
+681 QDFIKQDAQRQRALQ

-701 LEFGMHWS
+701 IDFGMHWS
-709 CQREQQQASPLA
+709 CEREHVQAAPLA

-726 LTGTLEQLTRDQ
+726 LTGGLEQLTREQ
-738 AKARLEQL
+738 AKARLELL
-746 GAKVAGSVSAKTSC
+746 GAKVAGSVSAKTDC
-760 VVAGSSAGSKLSK
+760 VVAGSSAGSKLTR
-773 AQELGVPVLDE
+773 AQELGVAVLDE
-784 AAFVA
+784 TEFLARLAD
-789 QMTHLESR
+789 LESQ

>member
-1 MFEYSAMNSKQTVSI
+1 MTSKQTIST
-16 RIAQLRQAIEAHD
+16 RITQLRQAIEAHD

-41 DSEYDRLFSELRE
+41 DSEYDRLFIELRE

-62 VTADSPTQRVSGQ
+62 ITHESPTQRVSGQ
-75 ALDTFSQVQ
+75 ASAAFTQVQ
-84 HGVPMLSLGN
+84 HQVPMLSLGN
-94 AFTEVQVLEFA
+94 AFAQEQVLEFA
-105 QRAEQALAASQEQSD
+105 QRAEQALGAAQLHND
-120 LFSAPAVA
+120 LFAPSVTV
-128 IEYCCEPKLDG
+128 EYCCEPKLDG
-139 LAVSISYE
+139 LAVSISYAQ
-147 YGVLVRAATRGD
+147 GVLVRAATRGD

-166 TANVRTIRNVPLK
+166 TTNVRTIRNVPLK
-179 LQGQGWPDF
+179 LQGEGWPEF

-202 EALNQRVLAAGQK
+202 AALNQRALAAGQK

-228 RQLDSKITASRPL
+228 RQLDAKITASRPL
-241 EFCCYGT
+241 EFCCYGS

-263 LRQWGISISPEL
+263 LREWGISISPEL
-275 QVVNSIQGC
+275 QVVNSIQDC
-284 LAYYADIGQR
+284 LVYYADMGQR
-294 RLQLPYD
+294 RAQLPYD
-301 IDGVVFKINALEQQR
+301 IDGVVFKVNALEQQR

-420 DAPSQCPVCGSQ
+420 DAPSQCPVCGSK

-489 EQLVSRKLV
+489 EQLVTRKLV

-504 YRLTYEQVI
+504 YRLTYEQVL
-513 ELEGFADLSARNLLS
+513 ELDGFAELSARNLIS
-528 AIAASKQPR
+528 AIAGSKQPR

-556 VLARALGSLQ
+556 VLARALGSLP

-594 ADSHNQ
+594 ADDHNQ
-600 AVIAQLA
+600 SVIAQLA
-607 HLQVQAIDEGQTDVE
+607 ELQVQAIDEGQTDLE

-636 QIVGVA
+636 NIAGVA
-642 HTNAQRLAERFK
+642 RTNALRLAEHFK
-654 TLDALFAADWLALS
+654 SLEALFAADWLDLCS
-668 TIERLSKNAAQAV
+668 IERLSKNTAQALQS
-681 EDFIKQAGQREQALL
+681 FISQAGERERALQ

-701 LEFGMHWS
+701 IEFGMHWS
-709 CQREQQQASPLA
+709 CQREQVQTAPLA

-726 LTGTLEQLTRDQ
+726 LTGTLEQLTREQ
-738 AKARLEQL
+738 AKTRLEQL
-746 GAKVAGSVSAKTSC
+746 GAKVAGSVSAKTNC
-760 VVAGSSAGSKLSK
+760 VVAGSSAGSKLTK
-773 AQELGVPVLDE
+773 AQELSVPVLDE
-784 AAFVA
+784 AAFIEKIIC
-789 QMTHLESR
+789 LEG

>member
-1 MFEYSAMNSKQTVSI
+1 MSLQHTIAT
-16 RIAQLRQAIEAHD
+16 RIAQLRQIITQHD
-29 YSYYALDAPTVP
+29 YSYYVLDAPTVP
-41 DSEYDRLFSELRE
+41 DSEYDRLFAQLRE
-54 LEQQHPEL
+54 LEQQYPEL
-62 VTADSPTQRVSGQ
+62 ITSDSPTQRVSGQ
-75 ALDTFSQVQ
+75 ASAAFTQVQ
-84 HGVPMLSLGN
+84 HQVPMLSLGN
-94 AFTEVQVLEFA
+94 AFAEAQVLEFA
-105 QRAEQALAASQEQSD
+105 QRAEQALGADQSHND
-120 LFSAPAVA
+120 LFSPTVTVQ
-128 IEYCCEPKLDG
+128 YCCEPKLDG
-139 LAVSISYE
+139 LAVSITYE
-147 YGVLVRAATRGD
+147 QGVLVRAATRGD

-179 LQGQGWPDF
+179 LQGEDWPEF

-202 EALNQRVLAAGQK
+202 EALNQRALAAGQK

-228 RQLDSKITASRPL
+228 RQLDAKITASRPL
-241 EFCCYGT
+241 EFCCYGS
-248 STEGLAQTHASTLQC
+248 STEGLADRHSSTLQR
-263 LRQWGISISPEL
+263 LQGWGIMISPEM
-275 QVVNSIQGC
+275 QVVENIQGC
-284 LAYYADIGQR
+284 LAYYAQIGQR
-294 RLQLPYD
+294 RAQLPYD
-301 IDGVVFKINALEQQR
+301 IDGVVFKVDALEQQR

-326 WALAYKYAA
+326 WALAYKFAA
-335 QEEITELLDVE
+335 QEEMTELLDVE

-366 GGVMVS
+366 GGVMVA

-410 ERRPSDARAI
+410 ERRPHDARPVST
-420 DAPSQCPVCGSQ
+420 PSHCPVCGSK
-432 VERTQL
+432 VARTQL
-438 VRRSKNKQVLSDG
+438 VRRSKNKQVVSEG

-469 LIHFVSRRAMDID
+469 LIHFVARRAMDID

-489 EQLVSRKLV
+489 EQLVAKKLV

-504 YRLTYEQVI
+504 YRLTYEQV
-513 ELEGFADLSARNLLS
+513 LALDGFADLSARNLLN
-528 AIAASKQPR
+528 AIAGSKRPS

-573 QTLLWLPEIGAEV
+573 ETLLWLPEIGTEV

-600 AVIAQLA
+600 MVLTQLA
-607 HLQVQAIDEGQTDVE
+607 ELDVQAVDEGQPAVE
-622 FQACTTL
+622 FQACTTF

-636 QIVGVA
+636 QITGVA
-642 HTNAQRLAERFK
+642 RTNAQRLADHFK
-654 TLDALFAADWLALS
+654 TLEALFAADWLDLS
-668 TIERLSKNAAQAV
+668 SIARLSKNTAQAV
-681 EDFIKQAGQREQALL
+681 QDFIKQDAQRQRALQQ
-696 LEQQL
+696 EQQL
-701 LEFGMHWS
+701 IDFGMHWS
-709 CQREQQQASPLA
+709 CQREHVQAAPLA

-726 LTGTLEQLTRDQ
+726 LTGGLEQLTREQ
-738 AKARLEQL
+738 AKARLELL
-746 GAKVAGSVSAKTSC
+746 GAKVAGSVSAKTDC
-760 VVAGSSAGSKLSK
+760 VVAGSSAGSKLTR
-773 AQELGVPVLDE
+773 AQELGVAILDE
-784 AAFVA
+784 TEFLA
-789 QMTHLESR
+789 QLADLESQ

>member
-1 MFEYSAMNSKQTVSI
+1 MSLQHTIAT
-16 RIAQLRQAIEAHD
+16 RIAQLRQIITQHD
-29 YSYYALDAPTVP
+29 YRYYVLDAPTVP
-41 DSEYDRLFSELRE
+41 DSEYDRLFAQLRE
-54 LEQQHPEL
+54 LEQQYPEL
-62 VTADSPTQRVSGQ
+62 ITSDSPTQRVSGQ
-75 ALDTFSQVQ
+75 ASTAFTQVQ
-84 HGVPMLSLGN
+84 HQVPMLSLGN
-94 AFTEVQVLEFA
+94 AFAEAQVLEFA
-105 QRAEQALAASQEQSD
+105 QRAEQALGADQSHTD
-120 LFSAPAVA
+120 LFSPTVTVQ
-128 IEYCCEPKLDG
+128 YCCEPKLDG
-139 LAVSISYE
+139 LAVSITYE
-147 YGVLVRAATRGD
+147 QGVLVRAATRGD

-179 LQGQGWPDF
+179 LQGEDWPEF

-202 EALNQRVLAAGQK
+202 EALNQRALAAGQK

-228 RQLDSKITASRPL
+228 RQLDAKITASRPL
-241 EFCCYGT
+241 EFCCYGS
-248 STEGLAQTHASTLQC
+248 STEGLADRHSSTLQR
-263 LRQWGISISPEL
+263 LQGWGIMISPEM
-275 QVVNSIQGC
+275 QVVESIQGC
-284 LAYYADIGQR
+284 LAYYAQIGQR
-294 RLQLPYD
+294 RAQLPYD
-301 IDGVVFKINALEQQR
+301 IDGVVFKVDALEQQR

-326 WALAYKYAA
+326 WALAYKFAA
-335 QEEITELLDVE
+335 QEEMTELLDVE

-366 GGVMVS
+366 GGVMVA

-387 MIGDSVIVRRAGDV
+387 MIGDRVIVRRAGDV

-410 ERRPSDARAI
+410 ERRPHDARPVST
-420 DAPSQCPVCGSQ
+420 PSHCPVCGSK

-438 VRRSKNKQVLSDG
+438 VRRSKNKQVVSEG

-469 LIHFVSRRAMDID
+469 LIHFVARRAMDID

-489 EQLVSRKLV
+489 EQLVAKKLV

-504 YRLTYEQVI
+504 YRLTYEQV
-513 ELEGFADLSARNLLS
+513 LALDGFADLSARNLLN
-528 AIAASKQPR
+528 AIAGSKRPS

-573 QTLLWLPEIGAEV
+573 ETLLWLPEIGTEV

-600 AVIAQLA
+600 MVLTQLA
-607 HLQVQAIDEGQTDVE
+607 ELDVQAVDEGRPAVE
-622 FQACTTL
+622 FQACTTF

-636 QIVGVA
+636 QITGVA
-642 HTNAQRLAERFK
+642 RTNAQRLADHFK
-654 TLDALFAADWLALS
+654 TLEALFAADWLDLS
-668 TIERLSKNAAQAV
+668 SIARLSKNTAQAV
-681 EDFIKQAGQREQALL
+681 HDFIKQDAQRQRALQ

-701 LEFGMHWS
+701 IDFGMHWS
-709 CQREQQQASPLA
+709 CEREHVQAAPLA

-726 LTGTLEQLTRDQ
+726 LTGGLEQLTREQ
-738 AKARLEQL
+738 AKARLELL
-746 GAKVAGSVSAKTSC
+746 GAKVAGSVSAKTDC
-760 VVAGSSAGSKLSK
+760 VVAGSSAGSKLTR
-773 AQELGVPVLDE
+773 AQELGVAILDE
-784 AAFVA
+784 TEFLA
-789 QMTHLESR
+789 QLADLESQ

>member
-1 MFEYSAMNSKQTVSI
+1 MSLQHTIET
-16 RIAQLRQAIEAHD
+16 RIAQLRQIIAQHD
-29 YSYYALDAPTVP
+29 YSYYVLDAPTVP
-41 DSEYDRLFSELRE
+41 DSEYDRLFAQLRE
-54 LEQQHPEL
+54 LEQQYPEL
-62 VTADSPTQRVSGQ
+62 ITSDSPTQRVSGQ
-75 ALDTFSQVQ
+75 ASAAFTQVQ
-84 HGVPMLSLGN
+84 HQVPMLSLGN
-94 AFTEVQVLEFA
+94 AFAEAQVLEFA
-105 QRAEQALAASQEQSD
+105 QRAEQALGVDQSHND
-120 LFSAPAVA
+120 LFSPAVTVQ
-128 IEYCCEPKLDG
+128 YCCEPKLDG

-147 YGVLVRAATRGD
+147 QGVLVRAATRGD

-179 LQGQGWPDF
+179 LQGEGWPEF

-202 EALNQRVLAAGQK
+202 EALNQRALAAGQK

-228 RQLDSKITASRPL
+228 RQLDAKITASRPL
-241 EFCCYGT
+241 EFCCYGS
-248 STEGLAQTHASTLQC
+248 STEGLADRHSSTLQR
-263 LRQWGISISPEL
+263 LQGWGIMISPEM
-275 QVVNSIQGC
+275 QVVESIQGC
-284 LAYYADIGQR
+284 LAYYAQIGQR
-294 RLQLPYD
+294 RAQLPYD
-301 IDGVVFKINALEQQR
+301 IDGVVFKVDALEQQR

-326 WALAYKYAA
+326 WALAYKFAA
-335 QEEITELLDVE
+335 QEEMTELLDVE

-366 GGVMVS
+366 GGVMVA

-387 MIGDSVIVRRAGDV
+387 MIGDRVIVRRAGDV

-410 ERRPSDARAI
+410 ERRPHDARPVST
-420 DAPSQCPVCGSQ
+420 PSHCPVCGSK

-438 VRRSKNKQVLSDG
+438 VRRSKNKQVVSEG

-469 LIHFVSRRAMDID
+469 LIHFVARRAMDID

-489 EQLVSRKLV
+489 EQLVAKRLV

-504 YRLTYEQVI
+504 YRLTYEQV
-513 ELEGFADLSARNLLS
+513 LALDGFADLSARNLLN
-528 AIAASKQPR
+528 AIAGSKRPS

-573 QTLLWLPEIGAEV
+573 ETLLWLPEIGTEV

-600 AVIAQLA
+600 MVLTQLA
-607 HLQVQAIDEGQTDVE
+607 ELDVQAVDEGQPAVE
-622 FQACTTL
+622 FQACTTF

-636 QIVGVA
+636 QITGVA
-642 HTNAQRLAERFK
+642 RTNAQRLADHFK
-654 TLDALFAADWLALS
+654 TLEALFAADWLDLS
-668 TIERLSKNAAQAV
+668 SIARLSKNTAQAV
-681 EDFIKQAGQREQALL
+681 HDFIKQDAQRQRALQ

-701 LEFGMHWS
+701 IDFGMHWS
-709 CQREQQQASPLA
+709 CEREHVQAAPLA

-726 LTGTLEQLTRDQ
+726 LTGGLEQLTREQ
-738 AKARLEQL
+738 AKARLELL
-746 GAKVAGSVSAKTSC
+746 GAKVAGSVSAKTDC
-760 VVAGSSAGSKLSK
+760 VVAGSSAGSKLTR
-773 AQELGVPVLDE
+773 AQELGVAVLDE
-784 AAFVA
+784 TEFLARLAD
-789 QMTHLESR
+789 LESQ

>member
-1 MFEYSAMNSKQTVSI
+1 MSLQHTIET
-16 RIAQLRQAIEAHD
+16 RIAQLRQIIAQHD
-29 YSYYALDAPTVP
+29 YSYYVLDAPTVP
-41 DSEYDRLFSELRE
+41 DSEYDRLFAQLRE
-54 LEQQHPEL
+54 LEQQYPEL
-62 VTADSPTQRVSGQ
+62 ITSDSPTQRVSGQ
-75 ALDTFSQVQ
+75 ASAAFTQVQ
-84 HGVPMLSLGN
+84 HQVPMLSLGN
-94 AFTEVQVLEFA
+94 AFAEAQVLEFA
-105 QRAEQALAASQEQSD
+105 QRAEQALGADQSHND
-120 LFSAPAVA
+120 LFSPAVTVQ
-128 IEYCCEPKLDG
+128 YCCEPKLDG

-147 YGVLVRAATRGD
+147 QGVLVRAATRGD

-179 LQGQGWPDF
+179 LQGEDWPEF

-202 EALNQRVLAAGQK
+202 EALNQRALAAGQK

-228 RQLDSKITASRPL
+228 RQLDAKITASRPL
-241 EFCCYGT
+241 EFCCYGS
-248 STEGLAQTHASTLQC
+248 STEGLADRHSSTLQR
-263 LRQWGISISPEL
+263 LQGWGIMISPEM
-275 QVVNSIQGC
+275 QVVESIQGC
-284 LAYYADIGQR
+284 LAYYAQIGQR
-294 RLQLPYD
+294 RAQLPYD
-301 IDGVVFKINALEQQR
+301 IDGVVFKVDALEQQR

-326 WALAYKYAA
+326 WALAYKFAA
-335 QEEITELLDVE
+335 QEEMTELLDVE

-366 GGVMVS
+366 GGVMVA

-387 MIGDSVIVRRAGDV
+387 MIGDRVIVRRAGDV

-410 ERRPSDARAI
+410 ERRPHDARPVST
-420 DAPSQCPVCGSQ
+420 PSHCPVCGSK

-438 VRRSKNKQVLSDG
+438 VRRSKNKQVVSEG

-469 LIHFVSRRAMDID
+469 LIHFVARRAMDID

-489 EQLVSRKLV
+489 EQLVAKRLV

-504 YRLTYEQVI
+504 YRLTYEQV
-513 ELEGFADLSARNLLS
+513 LALDGFADLSARNLLN
-528 AIAASKQPR
+528 AIAGSKRPS
-537 LARLI
+537 LARFI

-573 QTLLWLPEIGAEV
+573 ETLLWLPEIGTEV

-600 AVIAQLA
+600 MVLTQLA
-607 HLQVQAIDEGQTDVE
+607 ELDVQAVDEGQPAVE
-622 FQACTTL
+622 FQACTTF

-636 QIVGVA
+636 QITGVA
-642 HTNAQRLAERFK
+642 RTNAQRLADHFK
-654 TLDALFAADWLALS
+654 TLEALFAADWLDLS
-668 TIERLSKNAAQAV
+668 SIARLSKNTAQAV
-681 EDFIKQAGQREQALL
+681 QDFIKQDAQRQRALQ

-701 LEFGMHWS
+701 IDFGMHWS
-709 CQREQQQASPLA
+709 CEREHVQAAPLA

-726 LTGTLEQLTRDQ
+726 LTGGLEQLTREQ
-738 AKARLEQL
+738 AKARLELL
-746 GAKVAGSVSAKTSC
+746 GAKVAGSVSAKTDC
-760 VVAGSSAGSKLSK
+760 VVAGSSAGSKLTR
-773 AQELGVPVLDE
+773 AQELGVAVLDE
-784 AAFVA
+784 TEFLARLAD
-789 QMTHLESR
+789 LESQ

>member
-1 MFEYSAMNSKQTVSI
+1 MNSDQTI
-16 RIAQLRQAIEAHD
+16 ATRIEQLRQSIEQYD
-29 YSYYALDAPTVP
+29 YNYYVLDAPTVP
-41 DSEYDRLFSELRE
+41 DSEYDRLFTELRE
-54 LEQQHPEL
+54 LELQRPDL
-62 VTADSPTQRVSGQ
+62 ITSDSPTQRVSGQ
-75 ALDTFSQVQ
+75 PLDTFKQVQ
-84 HGVPMLSLGN
+84 HQVSMLSLGN
-94 AFTEVQVLEFA
+94 AFAEEQVLDFS
-105 QRAEQALAASQEQSD
+105 QRVEQSLDSNSGQND
-120 LFSAPAVA
+120 LFAPSVTVA
-128 IEYCCEPKLDG
+128 YCCEPKLDG

-147 YGVLVRAATRGD
+147 HGVLVRAATRGD

-166 TANVRTIRNVPLK
+166 TGNVRTIRNVPLK
-179 LQGQGWPDF
+179 LQGEGWPDF

-202 EALNQRVLAAGQK
+202 EALNQRAVASGQK

-228 RQLDSKITASRPL
+228 RQLDSKITAGRPL

-248 STEGLAQTHASTLQC
+248 STEGLADRHSSTLQR
-263 LRQWGISISPEL
+263 LRAWGITISPEL
-275 QVVNSIQGC
+275 KVVENIQGC

-294 RLQLPYD
+294 RAQLPYD
-301 IDGVVFKINALEQQR
+301 IDGVVFKVDALEQQR
-316 SLGFR
+316 RLGFR

-326 WALAYKYAA
+326 WAIAYKFAA
-335 QEEITELLDVE
+335 QEEITELLGVD

-410 ERRPSDARAI
+410 ERRPNDAKPI
-420 DAPSQCPVCGSQ
+420 HVPTHCPVCGSQ
-432 VERTQL
+432 IERTQL
-438 VRRSKNKQVLSDG
+438 VRRSKNKQVMSDG

-469 LIHFVSRRAMDID
+469 LIHFVARRAMDID

-489 EQLVSRKLV
+489 EQLVTCKLV

-513 ELEGFADLSARNLLS
+513 ELEGFADLSARNLLN
-528 AIAASKQPR
+528 AIAGSKQPR

-566 RLQQAYP
+566 RVQDAYP
-573 QTLLWLPEIGAEV
+573 ETLLWLPEIGVEV

-600 AVIAQLA
+600 AVLIQLA
-607 HLQVQAIDEGQTDVE
+607 ELGVQAIDEGQPNVE
-622 FQACTTL
+622 FQACTTF

-636 QIVGVA
+636 QIAGVA
-642 HTNAQRLAERFK
+642 HTSAQRLAEHFK
-654 TLDALFAADWLALS
+654 RLDSLFAADWLALN

-681 EDFIKQAGQREQALL
+681 ERFIKQPGQRERAEQ

-701 LEFGMHWS
+701 IDFGMHWT
-709 CQREQQQASPLA
+709 CQREQLQSAALA

-726 LTGTLEQLTRDQ
+726 LTGTLEMLTREQ
-738 AKARLEQL
+738 AKARLELL
-746 GAKVAGSVSAKTSC
+746 GAKVAGSVSAKTHC
-760 VVAGSSAGSKLSK
+760 VVAGSSAGSKLTK
-773 AQELGVPVLDE
+773 AQALGVKVLDE
-784 AAFVA
+784 MAFIEKLKE
-789 QMTHLESR
+789 LEKQ

>member
-1 MFEYSAMNSKQTVSI
+1 MNSNHSI
-16 RIAQLRQAIEAHD
+16 ATRINELRQSIETYD
-29 YSYYALDAPTVP
+29 YNYYVLDAPTVP

-54 LEQQHPEL
+54 LEQQCPEL
-62 VTADSPTQRVSGQ
+62 ITADSPTQRVSGQ
-75 ALDTFSQVQ
+75 ALDTFKQVQ
-84 HGVPMLSLGN
+84 HLVPMLSLGN
-94 AFTEVQVLEFA
+94 AFAQEQVLDFA
-105 QRAEQALAASQEQSD
+105 LRAEQTLNLSAAPND
-120 LFSAPAVA
+120 LFAQTTVV
-128 IEYCCEPKLDG
+128 EYCCEPKLDG

-147 YGVLVRAATRGD
+147 RGILVRAATRGD

-179 LQGQGWPDF
+179 LQGQGWPDQ

-202 EALNQRVLAAGQK
+202 AALNQRVLAAGQK

-248 STEGLAQTHASTLQC
+248 STEGLAESHSSTLQR
-263 LRQWGISISPEL
+263 LREWGISISPEL
-275 QVVNSIQGC
+275 RVVDSIQGC
-284 LAYYADIGQR
+284 LEYYADIGER
-294 RLQLPYD
+294 RMQLPYD
-301 IDGVVFKINALEQQR
+301 IDGVVFKINALEQQT

-335 QEEITELLDVE
+335 QEEITELLGVE

-410 ERRPSDARAI
+410 ERRPDDAKPVQI
-420 DAPSQCPVCGSQ
+420 PTECPVCGSA

-438 VRRSKNKQVLSDG
+438 VRRSKSKQVVSDG

-469 LIHFVSRRAMDID
+469 LLHFVSRRAMDID
-482 GLGEKII
+482 GLGDKII
-489 EQLVSRKLV
+489 EQLVARKLV

-504 YRLTYEQVI
+504 YRLTYEQLL
-513 ELEGFADLSARNLLS
+513 ELEGFADLSARNFLT
-528 AIAASKQPR
+528 AVAGSKQPR

-556 VLARALGSLQ
+556 VLARALGSMQ

-573 QTLLWLPEIGAEV
+573 QTLLWLPEVGTEV

-594 ADSHNQ
+594 ADEHNQ
-600 AVIAQLA
+600 AVIADLA
-607 HLQVQAIDEGQTDVE
+607 ELGVQPTDEGEPDVQ
-622 FQACTTL
+622 FQACATF

-636 QIVGVA
+636 HITGVA
-642 HTNAQRLAERFK
+642 RTGAQRLADHFK
-654 TLDALFAADWLALS
+654 TLDALFAADWLEL
-668 TIERLSKNAAQAV
+668 TNIERMSKNAAQAV
-681 EDFIKQAGQREQALL
+681 ERFIKQAGQREQALK

-701 LEFGMHWS
+701 LEFGMHWT
-709 CQREQQQASPLA
+709 CQREDVQAAPLA

-726 LTGTLEQLTRDQ
+726 LTGTLEELTRDQ
-738 AKARLEQL
+738 AKVRLEYL

-760 VVAGSSAGSKLSK
+760 VVAGSSAGSKLTK
-773 AQELGVPVLDE
+773 AQELGVAVLDE
-784 AAFVA
+784 AEFLVKLA
-789 QMTHLESR
+789 QLEKQ

>member
-1 MFEYSAMNSKQTVSI
+1 MSLQHTIET
-16 RIAQLRQAIEAHD
+16 RIAQLRQIIAQHD
-29 YSYYALDAPTVP
+29 YSYYVLDAPTVP
-41 DSEYDRLFSELRE
+41 DSEYDRLFAQLRE
-54 LEQQHPEL
+54 LEQQYPEL
-62 VTADSPTQRVSGQ
+62 ITSDSPTQRVSGQ
-75 ALDTFSQVQ
+75 ASAAFTQVQ
-84 HGVPMLSLGN
+84 HQVPMLSLGN
-94 AFTEVQVLEFA
+94 AFAEAQVLEFA
-105 QRAEQALAASQEQSD
+105 QRAEQALGVDQSHND
-120 LFSAPAVA
+120 LFSPTVTVQ
-128 IEYCCEPKLDG
+128 YCCEPKLDG

-147 YGVLVRAATRGD
+147 QGVLVRAATRGD

-179 LQGQGWPDF
+179 LQGEGWPEF

-202 EALNQRVLAAGQK
+202 EALNQRALAAGQK

-228 RQLDSKITASRPL
+228 RQLDAKITASRPL
-241 EFCCYGT
+241 EFCCYGS
-248 STEGLAQTHASTLQC
+248 STEGLADRHSSTLQR
-263 LRQWGISISPEL
+263 LQGWGIMISPEM
-275 QVVNSIQGC
+275 QVVENIQGC
-284 LAYYADIGQR
+284 LAYYAQIGQR
-294 RLQLPYD
+294 RAQLPYD
-301 IDGVVFKINALEQQR
+301 IDGVVFKVDALEQQR

-326 WALAYKYAA
+326 WALAYKFAA
-335 QEEITELLDVE
+335 QEEMTELLDVE

-366 GGVMVS
+366 GGVMVA

-387 MIGDSVIVRRAGDV
+387 MIGDRVIVRRAGDV

-410 ERRPSDARAI
+410 ERRPHDARPVST
-420 DAPSQCPVCGSQ
+420 PSHCPVCGSK

-438 VRRSKNKQVLSDG
+438 VRRSKNKQVVSEG

-469 LIHFVSRRAMDID
+469 LIHFVARRAMDID

-489 EQLVSRKLV
+489 EQLVAKKLV

-504 YRLTYEQVI
+504 YRLTYEQV
-513 ELEGFADLSARNLLS
+513 LALDGFADLSARNLLN
-528 AIAASKQPR
+528 AIAGSKRPS

-573 QTLLWLPEIGAEV
+573 ETLLWLPEIGTEV

-600 AVIAQLA
+600 MVLTQLA
-607 HLQVQAIDEGQTDVE
+607 ELDVQAVDEGQPAVE
-622 FQACTTL
+622 FQACTTF

-636 QIVGVA
+636 QITGVA
-642 HTNAQRLAERFK
+642 RTNAQRLADHFK
-654 TLDALFAADWLALS
+654 TLEALFAADWLDLS
-668 TIERLSKNAAQAV
+668 SIARLSKNTAQAV
-681 EDFIKQAGQREQALL
+681 QDFIKQDAQRQRALQ

-701 LEFGMHWS
+701 IDFGMHWS
-709 CQREQQQASPLA
+709 CEREHVQAAPLA

-726 LTGTLEQLTRDQ
+726 LTGGLEQLTREQ
-738 AKARLEQL
+738 AKARLELL
-746 GAKVAGSVSAKTSC
+746 GAKVAGSVSAKTDC
-760 VVAGSSAGSKLSK
+760 VVAGSSAGSKLTR
-773 AQELGVPVLDE
+773 AQELGVAVLDE
-784 AAFVA
+784 TEFLARLAD
-789 QMTHLESR
+789 LESQ

>member
-1 MFEYSAMNSKQTVSI
+1 MSLQHTIET
-16 RIAQLRQAIEAHD
+16 RIAQLRQIIAQHD
-29 YSYYALDAPTVP
+29 YSYYVLDAPTVP
-41 DSEYDRLFSELRE
+41 DSEYDRLFAQLRE
-54 LEQQHPEL
+54 LEQQYPEL
-62 VTADSPTQRVSGQ
+62 ITSDSPTQRVSGQ
-75 ALDTFSQVQ
+75 ASAAFTQVQ
-84 HGVPMLSLGN
+84 HQVPMLSLGN
-94 AFTEVQVLEFA
+94 AFAEAQVLEFA
-105 QRAEQALAASQEQSD
+105 QRAEQALGVDQSHND
-120 LFSAPAVA
+120 LFSPTVTVQ
-128 IEYCCEPKLDG
+128 YCCEPKLDG

-147 YGVLVRAATRGD
+147 QGVLVRAATRGD

-179 LQGQGWPDF
+179 LQGEGWPEF

-202 EALNQRVLAAGQK
+202 EALNQRALAAGQK

-228 RQLDSKITASRPL
+228 RQLDAKITASRPL
-241 EFCCYGT
+241 EFCCYGS
-248 STEGLAQTHASTLQC
+248 STEGLADRHSSTLQR
-263 LRQWGISISPEL
+263 LQGWGIMISPEM
-275 QVVNSIQGC
+275 QVVESIQGC
-284 LAYYADIGQR
+284 LAYYAQIGQR
-294 RLQLPYD
+294 RAQLPYD
-301 IDGVVFKINALEQQR
+301 IDGVVFKVDALEQQR

-326 WALAYKYAA
+326 WALAYKFAA
-335 QEEITELLDVE
+335 QEEMTELLDVE

-366 GGVMVS
+366 GGVMVA

-387 MIGDSVIVRRAGDV
+387 MIGDRVIVRRAGDV

-410 ERRPSDARAI
+410 ERRPHDARPVST
-420 DAPSQCPVCGSQ
+420 PSHCPVCGSK

-438 VRRSKNKQVLSDG
+438 VRRSKNKQVVSEG

-469 LIHFVSRRAMDID
+469 LIHFVARRAMDID

-489 EQLVSRKLV
+489 EQLVAKKLV

-504 YRLTYEQVI
+504 YRLTYEQV
-513 ELEGFADLSARNLLS
+513 LALDGFADLSARNLLN
-528 AIAASKQPR
+528 AIAGSKRPS

-573 QTLLWLPEIGAEV
+573 ETLLWLPEIGTEV

-600 AVIAQLA
+600 MVLTQLA
-607 HLQVQAIDEGQTDVE
+607 ELDVQAVDEGQPAVE
-622 FQACTTL
+622 FQACTTF

-636 QIVGVA
+636 QIAGVA
-642 HTNAQRLAERFK
+642 RTNAQRLADHFK
-654 TLDALFAADWLALS
+654 TLEALFAADWLDLS
-668 TIERLSKNAAQAV
+668 SIARLSKNTAQAV
-681 EDFIKQAGQREQALL
+681 QDFIKQDAQRQRALQ

-701 LEFGMHWS
+701 IDFGMHWS
-709 CQREQQQASPLA
+709 CEREHVQAAPLA

-726 LTGTLEQLTRDQ
+726 LTGGLEQLTREQ
-738 AKARLEQL
+738 AKARLELL
-746 GAKVAGSVSAKTSC
+746 GAKVAGSVSAKTDC
-760 VVAGSSAGSKLSK
+760 VVAGSSAGSKLTR
-773 AQELGVPVLDE
+773 AQELGVAVLDE
-784 AAFVA
+784 TEFLARLAD
-789 QMTHLESR
+789 LESQ

>member
-1 MFEYSAMNSKQTVSI
+1 MSLQHTIET
-16 RIAQLRQAIEAHD
+16 RIAQLRQIIAQHD
-29 YSYYALDAPTVP
+29 YSYYVLDAPTVP
-41 DSEYDRLFSELRE
+41 DSEYDRLFAQLRE
-54 LEQQHPEL
+54 LEQQYPEL
-62 VTADSPTQRVSGQ
+62 ITSDSPTQRVSGQ
-75 ALDTFSQVQ
+75 ASAAFTQVQ
-84 HGVPMLSLGN
+84 HQVPMLSLGN
-94 AFTEVQVLEFA
+94 AFAEAQVLEFA
-105 QRAEQALAASQEQSD
+105 QRAEQALGVDQSHND
-120 LFSAPAVA
+120 LFSPAVTVQ
-128 IEYCCEPKLDG
+128 YCCEPKLDG

-147 YGVLVRAATRGD
+147 QGVLVRAATRGD

-179 LQGQGWPDF
+179 LQGEDWPKF

-202 EALNQRVLAAGQK
+202 EALNQRALAAGQK

-228 RQLDSKITASRPL
+228 RQLDAKITASRPL
-241 EFCCYGT
+241 EFCCYGS
-248 STEGLAQTHASTLQC
+248 STEGLADRHSSTLQR
-263 LRQWGISISPEL
+263 LQGWGIMISPEM
-275 QVVNSIQGC
+275 QVVESIQGC
-284 LAYYADIGQR
+284 LAYYAQIGQR
-294 RLQLPYD
+294 RAQLPYD
-301 IDGVVFKINALEQQR
+301 IDGVVFKVDAFEQQR

-326 WALAYKYAA
+326 WALAYKFAA
-335 QEEITELLDVE
+335 QEEMTELLDVE

-366 GGVMVS
+366 GGVMVA

-387 MIGDSVIVRRAGDV
+387 MIGDRVIVRRAGDV

-410 ERRPSDARAI
+410 ERRPHDARPVST
-420 DAPSQCPVCGSQ
+420 PSHCPVCGSK

-438 VRRSKNKQVLSDG
+438 VRRSKNKQVVSEG

-469 LIHFVSRRAMDID
+469 LIHFVARRAMDID

-489 EQLVSRKLV
+489 EQLVAKKLV

-504 YRLTYEQVI
+504 YRLTYEQV
-513 ELEGFADLSARNLLS
+513 LALDGFADLSARNLLN
-528 AIAASKQPR
+528 AIAGSKRPS

-573 QTLLWLPEIGAEV
+573 ETLLWLPEIGTEV

-600 AVIAQLA
+600 MVLTQLA
-607 HLQVQAIDEGQTDVE
+607 ELDVQAVDEGQPAVE
-622 FQACTTL
+622 FQACTTF

-636 QIVGVA
+636 QITGVA
-642 HTNAQRLAERFK
+642 RTNAQRLADHFK
-654 TLDALFAADWLALS
+654 TLEALFAADWLDLS
-668 TIERLSKNAAQAV
+668 SIARLSKNTAQAV
-681 EDFIKQAGQREQALL
+681 QDFIKQDAQRQRALQ

-701 LEFGMHWS
+701 IDFGMHWS
-709 CQREQQQASPLA
+709 CEREHVQAAPLA

-726 LTGTLEQLTRDQ
+726 LTGGLEQLTREQ
-738 AKARLEQL
+738 AKARLELL
-746 GAKVAGSVSAKTSC
+746 GAKVAGSVSAKTDC
-760 VVAGSSAGSKLSK
+760 VVAGSSAGSKLTR
-773 AQELGVPVLDE
+773 AQELGVAVLDE
-784 AAFVA
+784 TEFLARLAD
-789 QMTHLESR
+789 LESQ

>member
-1 MFEYSAMNSKQTVSI
+1 MNSKQTIST
-16 RIAQLRQAIEAHD
+16 RIAQLRQTIEAHD
-29 YSYYALDAPTVP
+29 YSYYVLDAPTVP
-41 DSEYDRLFSELRE
+41 DSEYDRLFSQLRE

-62 VTADSPTQRVSGQ
+62 ITADSPTQRVSGQ
-75 ALDTFSQVQ
+75 PLDTFIQVQ

-94 AFTEVQVLEFA
+94 AFAEEQVLEFA
-105 QRAEQALAASQEQSD
+105 QRAEQALGASQGQSD
-120 LFSAPAVA
+120 LFSAAPVS

-147 YGVLVRAATRGD
+147 QGVLVRAATRGD

-179 LQGQGWPDF
+179 LQGEGWPEN

-202 EALNQRVLAAGQK
+202 ELLNQRALAADQK

-228 RQLDSKITASRPL
+228 RQLDAKISASRPL
-241 EFCCYGT
+241 EFCCYGS
-248 STEGLAQTHASTLQC
+248 STEDLAQTHAGTLQR
-263 LRQWGISISPEL
+263 LREWGISISPEL
-275 QVVNSIQGC
+275 KVVNSIEGC

-294 RLQLPYD
+294 RAQLPYD
-301 IDGVVFKINALEQQR
+301 IDGVVFKINALEQQH

-326 WALAYKYAA
+326 WALAYKFAA

-387 MIGDSVIVRRAGDV
+387 MIGDTVIVRRAGDV
-401 IPQITQVVL
+401 IPQITQVL
-410 ERRPSDARAI
+410 LARRPSDARAI
-420 DAPSQCPVCGSQ
+420 EAPSQCPVCGSQ

-438 VRRSKNKQVLSDG
+438 VRRSKNKQVVSEG

-489 EQLVSRKLV
+489 EQLVTRKLV

-504 YRLTYEQVI
+504 YRLTYEQVL
-513 ELEGFADLSARNLLS
+513 ELDGFADVSARNLLS
-528 AIAASKQPR
+528 AIAGSKQPR

-556 VLARALGSLQ
+556 VLARALGSMQ

-586 AHEIASFF
+586 AHEITSFF

-600 AVIAQLA
+600 SVIAQLA
-607 HLQVQAIDEGQTDVE
+607 ELQVQAVDEGQTDVA
-622 FQACTTL
+622 FQACATL

-636 QIVGVA
+636 NISGVA
-642 HTNAQRLAERFK
+642 RTNALRLAQHFK
-654 TLDALFAADWLALS
+654 SVAALFAADWLDLCS
-668 TIERLSKNAAQAV
+668 VERLSKNTALALQ
-681 EDFIKQAGQREQALL
+681 DFISQDEQREHALC

-701 LEFGMHWS
+701 IEFGMHWN
-709 CQREQQQASPLA
+709 CQRTQMQAAPLA

-726 LTGTLEQLTRDQ
+726 LTGTLEQLTREQ
-738 AKARLEQL
+738 AKVRLEQL

-760 VVAGSSAGSKLSK
+760 VVAGASAGSKLVR
-773 AQELGVPVLDE
+773 AQELAIPVLDE
-784 AAFVA
+784 AAFIER
-789 QMTHLESR
+789 MTQLENR

>member
-1 MFEYSAMNSKQTVSI
+1 MNSSCSISI
-16 RIAQLRQAIEAHD
+16 RIHELRQSIETYD
-29 YSYYALDAPTVP
+29 YNYYVLDAPTVP
-41 DSEYDRLFSELRE
+41 DSEYDRLFSELLT
-54 LEQQHPEL
+54 LEQQHPEFI
-62 VTADSPTQRVSGQ
+62 TTDSPTQRVSGQ
-75 ALDTFSQVQ
+75 PLDTFKQIQ
-84 HGVPMLSLGN
+84 HRVPMLSLGN
-94 AFTEVQVLEFA
+94 AFAEEQVLDFSL
-105 QRAEQALAASQEQSD
+105 RAEQLLNSSAVTND
-120 LFSAPAVA
+120 LFAQSAAVQ
-128 IEYCCEPKLDG
+128 YCCEPKLDG

-147 YGVLVRAATRGD
+147 QGVLVRAATRGD

-179 LQGQGWPDF
+179 LQGQGWPDQ

-215 PFANPRNAAAGSL
+215 LFANPRNAAAGSL

-248 STEGLAQTHASTLQC
+248 STEGLAESHSSTLQR
-263 LRQWGISISPEL
+263 LRGWGISISPEL
-275 QVVNSIQGC
+275 RVVDSIQGC
-284 LAYYADIGQR
+284 LAYYADIGER
-294 RLQLPYD
+294 RMQLPYD
-301 IDGVVFKINALEQQR
+301 IDGVVFKINALEQQS

-335 QEEITELLDVE
+335 QEEMTELLDVE

-410 ERRPSDARAI
+410 ERRPADAKPVQTPTA
-420 DAPSQCPVCGSQ
+420 CPVCGSA

-469 LIHFVSRRAMDID
+469 LLHFVSRRAMDID

-489 EQLVSRKLV
+489 EQLVTHTLV

-504 YRLTYEQVI
+504 YRLTYEQLL
-513 ELEGFADLSARNLLS
+513 ELEGFADLSARNLLT
-528 AIAASKQPR
+528 AIANSKEPR
-537 LARLI
+537 LARLV

-556 VLARALGSLQ
+556 VLARALGSIQ

-573 QTLLWLPEIGAEV
+573 QTLLWLPEVGAEV

-594 ADSHNQ
+594 ADEHNQ
-600 AVIAQLA
+600 AVIADLA
-607 HLQVQAIDEGQTDVE
+607 ELGVQPTDEGEPDMQ
-622 FQACTTL
+622 FQACATL

-636 QIVGVA
+636 HITGVA
-642 HTNAQRLAERFK
+642 RTGAQRLADHFK
-654 TLDALFAADWLALS
+654 TLDALFKADWLEL
-668 TIERLSKNAAQAV
+668 TNIERLSKNAAQAV
-681 EDFIKQAGQREQALL
+681 ESFIKQTGQREQALR

-709 CQREQQQASPLA
+709 CQRQDIQTAPLA

-726 LTGTLEQLTRDQ
+726 LTGTLELLTRDQ

-760 VVAGSSAGSKLSK
+760 VVAGSSAGSKLTK
-773 AQELGVPVLDE
+773 AFALGLTVLDE
-784 AAFVA
+784 AGFLEKLI
-789 QMTHLESR
+789 QLESQ

>member
-1 MFEYSAMNSKQTVSI
+1 MNSNHSTVK
-16 RIAQLRQAIEAHD
+16 RILQLREAIEKHD
-29 YSYYALDAPTVP
+29 YSYYVLDTPTVP
-41 DSEYDRLFSELRE
+41 DSEYDRLFNELRE
-54 LEQQHPEL
+54 LETQQPEL
-62 VTADSPTQRVSGQ
+62 ITADSPTQRVSGQ
-75 ALDTFSQVQ
+75 PLDTFQQVQ
-84 HGVPMLSLGN
+84 HQVPMLSLGN
-94 AFTEVQVLEFA
+94 AFAAEQVLDFA
-105 QRAEQALAASQEQSD
+105 QRVEQSLKQASDD
-120 LFSAPAVA
+120 LFSVA
-128 IEYCCEPKLDG
+128 KVEYCCEPKLDG

-147 YGVLVRAATRGD
+147 QGVLTRAATRGD

-179 LQGQGWPDF
+179 LQGKGWPEL
-188 LEVRGEVYMPKAGF
+188 LEVRGEVYMPKQGF
-202 EALNQRVLAAGQK
+202 ADLNERVLAAGSK

-228 RQLDSKITASRPL
+228 RQLDAKITATRPL

-248 STEGLAQTHASTLQC
+248 STEGLAESHSETLQR
-263 LRQWGISISPEL
+263 LREWGISISPEL
-275 QVVNSIQGC
+275 KVMDSIEDC
-284 LAYYADIGQR
+284 LAYYADIGAR
-294 RLQLPYD
+294 RTQLPYD
-301 IDGVVFKINALEQQR
+301 IDGVVFKVNALIQQQ

-326 WALAYKYAA
+326 WAIAYKYAA

-387 MIGDSVIVRRAGDV
+387 MIGDQVIVRRAGDV

-410 ERRPSDARAI
+410 ERRSEHVQPVQI
-420 DAPSQCPVCGSQ
+420 PTQCPVCGAK

-438 VRRSKNKQVLSDG
+438 VRRSKSKQVLSDG

-469 LIHFVSRRAMDID
+469 LLHFVSRRAMDID

-489 EQLVSRKLV
+489 EQLVTRKLV

-513 ELEGFADLSARNLLS
+513 ELDGFADVSASNLLA
-528 AIAASKQPR
+528 AIAQSKEPT

-566 RLQQAYP
+566 RLRKAYP
-573 QTLLWLPEIGAEV
+573 QTLLWLPEIGLEV

-594 ADSHNQ
+594 SDEHNQ
-600 AVIAQLA
+600 SVLTE
-607 HLQVQAIDEGQTDVE
+607 LLELNVQPIDEGEPEPQ
-622 FQACTTL
+622 FQGFTTL

-636 QIVGVA
+636 NIAGVA
-642 HTNAQRLAERFK
+642 RTTAQRLAEHFK
-654 TLDALFAADWLALS
+654 SVDAVFAADWLALS
-668 TIERLSKNAAQAV
+668 SIDRISKNAAQAV
-681 EDFIKQAGQREQALL
+681 ERFIQQEGQREQALQ

-701 LEFGMHWS
+701 LDFGMHWS
-709 CQREQQQASPLA
+709 CQSKTVQAAPLTN
-721 GQTWV
+721 QTWV
-726 LTGTLEQLTRDQ
+726 LTGTLETLTRTQ
-738 AKARLEQL
+738 AKTRLELL
-746 GAKVAGSVSAKTSC
+746 GAKVAGSVSVKTSC
-760 VVAGSSAGSKLSK
+760 VVAGANAGSKLVR
-773 AQELGVPVLDE
+773 AQELNITVLDE
-784 AAFVA
+784 AEF
-789 QMTHLESR
+789 LEKIAELEG

>member
-1 MFEYSAMNSKQTVSI
+1 MNSNQTI
-16 RIAQLRQAIEAHD
+16 ATRIAQLRQAIEQHD

-41 DSEYDRLFSELRE
+41 DSEYDRLFAELRE
-54 LEQQHPEL
+54 LEQQHPDL
-62 VTADSPTQRVSGQ
+62 ITIDSPTQRVSGQ
-75 ALDTFSQVQ
+75 PLDTFRQVQ
-84 HGVPMLSLGN
+84 HQVPMLSLGN
-94 AFTEVQVLEFA
+94 AFAEEQVLEFA
-105 QRAEQALAASQEQSD
+105 QRAEQSLGSSSELND
-120 LFSAPAVA
+120 LFAPTISVQ
-128 IEYCCEPKLDG
+128 YCCEPKLDG

-147 YGVLVRAATRGD
+147 HGVLIRAATRGD

-179 LQGQGWPDF
+179 LQGAGWPDL

-248 STEGLAQTHASTLQC
+248 STAGLADRHSSTLQR
-263 LRQWGISISPEL
+263 LRTWGITISPEL
-275 QVVNSIQGC
+275 KVVESIQGC

-294 RLQLPYD
+294 RAQLPYD
-301 IDGVVFKINALEQQR
+301 IDGVVFKIDALEQQN

-326 WALAYKYAA
+326 WAIAYKFAA

-366 GGVMVS
+366 GGVMVA

-410 ERRPSDARAI
+410 ARRPNDARPV
-420 DAPSQCPVCGSQ
+420 DTPTQCPVCGSQ

-438 VRRSKNKQVLSDG
+438 VRRSKNKQVVSEG

-469 LIHFVSRRAMDID
+469 LIHFVARRAMDID

-489 EQLVSRKLV
+489 EQLVGCKLV

-513 ELEGFADLSARNLLS
+513 DLEGFADLSARNLLS
-528 AIAASKQPR
+528 AIAGSKQPR

-566 RLQQAYP
+566 RVQQAFP
-573 QTLLWLPEIGAEV
+573 ETLLWLPEIGAEV
-586 AHEIASFF
+586 AHEIGSFF

-600 AVIAQLA
+600 AVLVQLA
-607 HLQVQAIDEGQTDVE
+607 ELGVQAIDEGPPDVE
-622 FQACTTL
+622 FQACTTF

-636 QIVGVA
+636 QIAGVA
-642 HTNAQRLAERFK
+642 RTSAQRLAEHFK
-654 TLDALFAADWLALS
+654 SLDALFAADWLALS
-668 TIERLSKNAAQAV
+668 AVERLSKNAAQSV
-681 EDFIKQAGQREQALL
+681 ESFIKQSRQRERAEQ

-701 LEFGMHWS
+701 LDFAMHWT
-709 CQREQQQASPLA
+709 CQRERLQAAPLA

-726 LTGTLEQLTRDQ
+726 LTGTLEALTREQ
-738 AKARLEQL
+738 AKERLEQL

-760 VVAGSSAGSKLSK
+760 VVAGSSAGSKLTK
-773 AQELGVPVLDE
+773 AQELGVSVLDE
-784 AAFVA
+784 AGFIEKLVE
-789 QMTHLESR
+789 LER

>member
-1 MFEYSAMNSKQTVSI
+1 MSLQHTIAT
-16 RIAQLRQAIEAHD
+16 RIAQLRQIITQHD
-29 YSYYALDAPTVP
+29 YRYYVLDAPTVP
-41 DSEYDRLFSELRE
+41 DSEYDRLFAQLRE
-54 LEQQHPEL
+54 LEQQYPEL
-62 VTADSPTQRVSGQ
+62 ITSDSPTQRVSGQ
-75 ALDTFSQVQ
+75 ASAAFTQVQ
-84 HGVPMLSLGN
+84 HQVPMLSLGN
-94 AFTEVQVLEFA
+94 AFAEAQVLEFA
-105 QRAEQALAASQEQSD
+105 QRAEQALGADQSHND
-120 LFSAPAVA
+120 LFSPTVTVQ
-128 IEYCCEPKLDG
+128 YCCEPKLDG
-139 LAVSISYE
+139 LAVSITYE
-147 YGVLVRAATRGD
+147 QGVLVRAATRGD

-179 LQGQGWPDF
+179 LQGEDWPDF

-202 EALNQRVLAAGQK
+202 EALNQRALAAGQK

-228 RQLDSKITASRPL
+228 RQLDAKITASRPL
-241 EFCCYGT
+241 EFCCYGS
-248 STEGLAQTHASTLQC
+248 STEGLADRHSSTLQR
-263 LRQWGISISPEL
+263 LQGWGIMISPEM
-275 QVVNSIQGC
+275 QVVENIQGC
-284 LAYYADIGQR
+284 LAYYAQIGQR
-294 RLQLPYD
+294 RAQLPYD
-301 IDGVVFKINALEQQR
+301 IDGVVFKVDALEQQR

-326 WALAYKYAA
+326 WALAYKFAA
-335 QEEITELLDVE
+335 QEEMTELLDVE

-366 GGVMVS
+366 GGVMVA

-387 MIGDSVIVRRAGDV
+387 MIGDRVIVRRAGDV

-410 ERRPSDARAI
+410 ERRPHDARPVST
-420 DAPSQCPVCGSQ
+420 PSHCPVCGSK
-432 VERTQL
+432 VARTQL
-438 VRRSKNKQVLSDG
+438 VRRSKNKQVVSEG

-469 LIHFVSRRAMDID
+469 LIHFVARRAMDID

-489 EQLVSRKLV
+489 EQLVAKKLV

-504 YRLTYEQVI
+504 YRLTYEQV
-513 ELEGFADLSARNLLS
+513 LALDGFADLSARNLLN
-528 AIAASKQPR
+528 AIAGSKRPS

-573 QTLLWLPEIGAEV
+573 ETLLWLPEIGTEV

-600 AVIAQLA
+600 MVLTQLA
-607 HLQVQAIDEGQTDVE
+607 ELDVQAVDEGQPAVE
-622 FQACTTL
+622 FQACTTF

-636 QIVGVA
+636 QITGVA
-642 HTNAQRLAERFK
+642 RTNAQRLADHFK
-654 TLDALFAADWLALS
+654 TLEALFAADWLDLS
-668 TIERLSKNAAQAV
+668 SIARLSKNTAQAV
-681 EDFIKQAGQREQALL
+681 HDFIKQDAQRQRALQ

-701 LEFGMHWS
+701 IDFGMHWS
-709 CQREQQQASPLA
+709 CEREHVQAAPLA

-726 LTGTLEQLTRDQ
+726 LTGGLEQLTREQ
-738 AKARLEQL
+738 AKARLELL
-746 GAKVAGSVSAKTSC
+746 GAKVAGSVSAKTDC
-760 VVAGSSAGSKLSK
+760 VVAGSSAGSKLTR
-773 AQELGVPVLDE
+773 AQELGVAILDE
-784 AAFVA
+784 TEFLA
-789 QMTHLESR
+789 QLADLESQ

>member
-1 MFEYSAMNSKQTVSI
+1 MSLQHTIET
-16 RIAQLRQAIEAHD
+16 RIAQLRQIIAQHD
-29 YSYYALDAPTVP
+29 YSYYVLDAPTVP
-41 DSEYDRLFSELRE
+41 DSEYDRLFAQLRE
-54 LEQQHPEL
+54 LEQQYPEL
-62 VTADSPTQRVSGQ
+62 ITSDSPTQRVSGQ
-75 ALDTFSQVQ
+75 ASAAFTQVQ
-84 HGVPMLSLGN
+84 HQVPMLSLGN
-94 AFTEVQVLEFA
+94 AFAEAQVLEFA
-105 QRAEQALAASQEQSD
+105 QRAEQALGVDQSHND
-120 LFSAPAVA
+120 LFSPAVTVQ
-128 IEYCCEPKLDG
+128 YCCEPKLDG

-147 YGVLVRAATRGD
+147 QGVLVRAATRGD

-179 LQGQGWPDF
+179 LQGEGWPEF

-202 EALNQRVLAAGQK
+202 EALNQRALAAGQK

-228 RQLDSKITASRPL
+228 RQLDAKITASRPL
-241 EFCCYGT
+241 EFCCYGS
-248 STEGLAQTHASTLQC
+248 STEGLADRHSSTLQR
-263 LRQWGISISPEL
+263 LQGWGIMISPEM
-275 QVVNSIQGC
+275 QVVENIQGC
-284 LAYYADIGQR
+284 LAYYAQIGQR
-294 RLQLPYD
+294 RAQLPYD
-301 IDGVVFKINALEQQR
+301 IDGVVFKVDALEQQR

-326 WALAYKYAA
+326 WALAYKFAA
-335 QEEITELLDVE
+335 QEEMTELLDVE

-366 GGVMVS
+366 GGVMVA

-387 MIGDSVIVRRAGDV
+387 MIGDRVIVRRAGDV

-410 ERRPSDARAI
+410 ERRPHDARPVST
-420 DAPSQCPVCGSQ
+420 PSHCPVCGSK

-438 VRRSKNKQVLSDG
+438 VRRSKNKQVVSEG

-469 LIHFVSRRAMDID
+469 LIHFVARRAMDID

-489 EQLVSRKLV
+489 EQLVAKKLV

-504 YRLTYEQVI
+504 YRLTYEQV
-513 ELEGFADLSARNLLS
+513 LALDGFADLSARNLLN
-528 AIAASKQPR
+528 AIAGSKRPS

-573 QTLLWLPEIGAEV
+573 ETLLWLPEIGTEV

-600 AVIAQLA
+600 MVLTQLA
-607 HLQVQAIDEGQTDVE
+607 ELDVQAVDEGQPAVE
-622 FQACTTL
+622 FQACTTF

-636 QIVGVA
+636 QIAGVA
-642 HTNAQRLAERFK
+642 RTNAQRLADHFK
-654 TLDALFAADWLALS
+654 TLEALFAADWLDLS
-668 TIERLSKNAAQAV
+668 SIARLSKNTAQAV
-681 EDFIKQAGQREQALL
+681 HDFIKQDAQRQRALQ

-701 LEFGMHWS
+701 IDFGMHWS
-709 CQREQQQASPLA
+709 CEREHVQAAPLA

-726 LTGTLEQLTRDQ
+726 LTGGLEQLTREQ
-738 AKARLEQL
+738 AKARLELL
-746 GAKVAGSVSAKTSC
+746 GAKVAGSVSAKTDC
-760 VVAGSSAGSKLSK
+760 VVAGSSAGSKLTR
-773 AQELGVPVLDE
+773 AQELGVAVLDE
-784 AAFVA
+784 TEFLARLAD
-789 QMTHLESR
+789 LESQ

>member
-1 MFEYSAMNSKQTVSI
+1 MNSNHSI
-16 RIAQLRQAIEAHD
+16 SSHIEQLRHAIEKHD
-29 YSYYALDAPTVP
+29 YSYYVLDEPTVP
-41 DSEYDRLFSELRE
+41 DSEYDRLFAELRE

-62 VTADSPTQRVSGQ
+62 ISADSPTQRVSGQ
-75 ALDTFSQVQ
+75 PLDTFKQVQ
-84 HGVPMLSLGN
+84 HRVPMLSLGN
-94 AFTEVQVLEFA
+94 AFAEEQVLEFA
-105 QRAEQALAASQEQSD
+105 QRAEQALNLGSSPND
-120 LFSAPAVA
+120 LFAQSASV
-128 IEYCCEPKLDG
+128 EYCCEPKLDG

-147 YGVLVRAATRGD
+147 NGVLARAATRGD

-179 LQGQGWPDF
+179 LQGAGWPAE

-248 STEGLAQTHASTLQC
+248 STEGLADSHSNTLKR
-263 LRQWGISISPEL
+263 LREWGVSISPEL
-275 QVVNSIQGC
+275 KVVDSIQGC
-284 LAYYADIGQR
+284 LAYYADIGER
-294 RLQLPYD
+294 RLALPYD
-301 IDGVVFKINALEQQR
+301 IDGVVFKVNALDQQNI
-316 SLGFR
+316 LGFR

-380 EVARLGV
+380 EVERLGV

-401 IPQITQVVL
+401 IPQVTQVVL
-410 ERRPSDARAI
+410 ERRPSDAR
-420 DAPSQCPVCGSQ
+420 PVHTPTQCPVCGSA

-438 VRRSKNKQVLSDG
+438 VRRSKNKQVVSDG

-469 LIHFVSRRAMDID
+469 LLHFVSRRAMDID

-489 EQLVSRKLV
+489 EQLVTRKLV

-504 YRLTYEQVI
+504 YRLTYEQLI
-513 ELEGFADLSARNLLS
+513 ELEGFADLSARNLLT
-528 AIAASKQPR
+528 AIASSKQPL

-556 VLARALGSLQ
+556 VLARALGSLA
-566 RLQQAYP
+566 RLQHAYSE
-573 QTLLWLPEIGAEV
+573 TLLWLPEIGAEV

-600 AVIAQLA
+600 AVIAELAQLG
-607 HLQVQAIDEGQTDVE
+607 VQATDEGQADVE

-636 QIVGVA
+636 NIVGVA
-642 HTNAQRLAERFK
+642 RTNAQRLADHFK
-654 TLDALFAADWLALS
+654 SLDALFAADWLDLS
-668 TIERLSKNAAQAV
+668 SIERLSKNAAQAV
-681 EDFIKQAGQREQALL
+681 QDFISQEGQRERVLE

-701 LEFGMHWS
+701 IEFGMHWT
-709 CQREQQQASPLA
+709 CQREHVQAAPLA

-726 LTGTLEQLTRDQ
+726 LTGSLDMLTRDQ

-760 VVAGSSAGSKLSK
+760 VVAGSSAGSKLTK
-773 AQELGVPVLDE
+773 AQELGLTVLDE
-784 AAFVA
+784 AGF
-789 QMTHLESR
+789 LEKLEQLEDR